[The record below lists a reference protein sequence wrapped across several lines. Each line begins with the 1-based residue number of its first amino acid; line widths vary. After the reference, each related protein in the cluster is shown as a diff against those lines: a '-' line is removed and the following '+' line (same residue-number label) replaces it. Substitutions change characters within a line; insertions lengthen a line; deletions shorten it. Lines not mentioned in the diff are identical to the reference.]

1 MFAKRFI
8 QRGGL
13 LLLFVSIHTALEAD
27 EFDQFLKPFFTKNCV
42 KCHGGEKVKGKVNLK
57 EIANVK
63 QFLANPELIKELIEV
78 IDAADM
84 PPEDEPQPKP
94 AERTHFLAS
103 LKTMLRTATDG
114 VAAKQNQI
122 RRLNRFQYNNSVR
135 DLFRLNRDVFAL
147 PEKLMTRQTIYLS
160 APKMPDHV
168 NVRSLTLHPDA
179 GLREVKAFPKDL
191 RASHGFDNQ
200 ANQLTL
206 SPLLLDAFLRLSV
219 SIVESPD
226 FNEDTVGIWSTF
238 FEKPALDADVPTEIN
253 KRIKAFLEQAFRG
266 PVERAVVDRYTAYA
280 LAKMKQELSFTDSMK
295 KVASAALSSP
305 MFLYRYS
312 IDGEKSKPYMIASN
326 LSFFLW
332 ASGPDDKLL
341 RLAASGELTKPEVL
355 DRTIDHMLADPKIER
370 FLDTFPVQWMQLE
383 NILAATPDPKKHRLF
398 MLDKDHPASLQMLC
412 EPLLLFD
419 AVFVEN
425 RPIAD
430 LINPDFS
437 YQSDFLR
444 DWYTADL
451 NAPKVDEKKI
461 LEQNIPIKTKL
472 KAAESMI
479 KLAQADLDIFVESIP
494 SIIEKKAE
502 QIDFTEGQ
510 AQWEAA
516 QQKAL
521 AESAAL
527 SPWYHIG
534 PFGAGNFDEAHA
546 KAFID
551 ETNVDLGNTY
561 GKLKWELAKNFVD
574 GKVHT
579 LNGGNSATY
588 LYRTIQSG
596 TAQEL
601 ELSIGTDD
609 SFKIWIN
616 DQLIT
621 DKKIIRGVAPDQD
634 KVRVSLVK
642 GGNKL
647 LFKIANGG
655 GGYGFYFKTQS
666 VPFPVSVVAAMQTDA
681 EERSHEQT
689 TTLAEYYR
697 SIAPELEPARKDVK
711 SKREILAKVLNQEKD
726 KLNKLP
732 KPRDPRKVQE
742 EMNRRYDD
750 EIRDRLRDETFRRV
764 AAKDPRYGG
773 VITSAAMLSM
783 TSGPRRTHPIARGA
797 WVIEV
802 IFNDPPPPPPND
814 IPPLNEDA
822 SDENL
827 TIREKFAVHRENPDC
842 AGCHS
847 RLDPLGFALENFDI
861 TGRWRDKYENGRTVD
876 ASGTLLRKYEFKD
889 IVRFKES
896 ITKEDRRFAKAFTA
910 HLMRFALSRE
920 LTPGDTL
927 SIDRIINKT
936 AEKNFRLRPLLKE
949 VLKSKSFLQGN

>member
-13 LLLFVSIHTALEAD
+13 LLLLGSIHTVPEAD

-57 EIANVK
+57 EITNDK

-84 PPEDEPQPKP
+84 PPEDEPRLTEAQR
-94 AERTHFLAS
+94 ANLLAS
-103 LKTMLRTATDG
+103 LKTELRAATAN
-114 VAAKQNQI
+114 AKGGHIPI
-122 RRLNRFQYNNSVR
+122 RRLNRFQYNNTVR
-135 DLFRLNRDVFAL
+135 DLFQLNRDVFPL
-147 PEKLMTRQTIYLS
+147 PEKLMTRQTIYLN
-160 APKMPDHV
+160 APKMPDRV
-168 NVRSLTLHPDA
+168 NVRSLTLNPAD

-226 FNEDTVGIWSTF
+226 FNENTVGVWNTF
-238 FEKPALDADVPTEIN
+238 FKPPAEGIDLSADTR
-253 KRIKAFLEQAFRG
+253 KRIAAFLKRAFRG
-266 PVERAVVDRYTAYA
+266 PVEAATVDRYTAYA
-280 LAKMKQELSFTDSMK
+280 LAKMKQELTFTESMK
-295 KVASAALSSP
+295 KVASGVLSSP
-305 MFLYRYS
+305 MFLYRYPAT
-312 IDGEKSKPYMIASN
+312 DAKAYTLASN

-332 ASGPDDKLL
+332 ASTPDSDLL
-341 RLAASGELTKPEVL
+341 RLAGNGDLVEPEVL
-355 DRTIDHMLADPKIER
+355 DKTIDRMLADPKIER
-370 FLDTFPVQWMQLE
+370 FLDTFPAQWMQLE

-398 MLDKDHPASLQMLC
+398 MLDKNHPASLQMLC

-419 AVFVEN
+419 AVFVED
-425 RPIAD
+425 RPIAEF
-430 LINPDFS
+430 IKPTFS
-437 YQSDFLR
+437 YQSNFLK
-444 DWYTADL
+444 DWYTTDL
-451 NAPKVDEKKI
+451 KAPKVDEKKI
-461 LEQNIPIKTKL
+461 IEENKPLEAKR
-472 KAAESMI
+472 KAAREVI
-479 KLAQADLDIFVESIP
+479 KLAQYDLDVFVESIP
-494 SIIEKKAE
+494 SIIEKKAD

-527 SPWYHIG
+527 SPWHHIG

-551 ETNVDLGNTY
+551 ETNVNLGKTY
-561 GKLKWELAKNFVD
+561 GKLKWEFAKNFVD
-574 GKVHT
+574 GKVHA

-596 TAQEL
+596 TAREL

-609 SFKIWIN
+609 SFKLWLN
-616 DQLIT
+616 GKLIT
-621 DKKIIRGVAPDQD
+621 DKKITRGVAPDQD

-642 GGNKL
+642 GQNKL

-666 VPFPVSVVAAMQTDA
+666 VPFPVPVVAAIQTDTA
-681 EERSHEQT
+681 ERSDEQT
-689 TTLAEYYR
+689 AALAEYYL
-697 SIAPELEPARKDVK
+697 SIAPELEPARKK
-711 SKREILAKVLNQEKD
+711 AASKREILAKVLNQEKD

-750 EIRDRLRDETFRRV
+750 EIRGRLRDETFRRV

-814 IPPLNEDA
+814 VPPLNEDA

-827 TIREKFAVHRENPDC
+827 TIREKFAEHRENPDC

-876 ASGTLLRKYEFKD
+876 VSGTLLRKYEFKD

-896 ITKEDRRFAKAFTA
+896 IAKEDRRFAKAFTA

-927 SIDRIINKT
+927 TIDRIINKT
-936 AEKNFRLRPLLKE
+936 ANKNFRLRSLLKE
-949 VLKSKSFLQGN
+949 VIRSKSFLQKS

>member
-13 LLLFVSIHTALEAD
+13 LLLLGSIHTVPEAD

-57 EIANVK
+57 EIANDK

-84 PPEDEPQPKP
+84 PPEEEPRLTEAQR
-94 AERTHFLAS
+94 ANLLAS
-103 LKTMLRTATDG
+103 LKTELRAATAN
-114 VAAKQNQI
+114 AKGGHIPI
-122 RRLNRFQYNNSVR
+122 RRLNRFQYNNTVR
-135 DLFRLNRDVFAL
+135 DLFQLNRDVFPL
-147 PEKLMTRQTIYLS
+147 PEKLMTRQTIYLN
-160 APKMPDHV
+160 APKMPDRV
-168 NVRSLTLHPDA
+168 NVRSLTLNPAD

-226 FNEDTVGIWSTF
+226 FNENTVGVWNTF
-238 FEKPALDADVPTEIN
+238 FKPPAEGIDLSADTR
-253 KRIKAFLEQAFRG
+253 KRIAAFLKRAFRG
-266 PVERAVVDRYTAYA
+266 PVEAATVDRYTAYA
-280 LAKMKQELSFTDSMK
+280 LAKMKQELTFTESMK
-295 KVASAALSSP
+295 KVASGVLSSP
-305 MFLYRYS
+305 MFLYRYPAT
-312 IDGEKSKPYMIASN
+312 DAKAYTLASN

-332 ASGPDDKLL
+332 ASTPDSDLL
-341 RLAASGELTKPEVL
+341 RLAGNGDLVEPEVL
-355 DRTIDHMLADPKIER
+355 DKTIDRMLADPKIER
-370 FLDTFPVQWMQLE
+370 FLDTFPAQWMQLE

-398 MLDKDHPASLQMLC
+398 MLDKNHPASLQMLC

-419 AVFVEN
+419 AVFVED
-425 RPIAD
+425 RPIAEF
-430 LINPDFS
+430 IKPTFS
-437 YQSDFLR
+437 YQSDFLK
-444 DWYTADL
+444 DWYTTDL
-451 NAPKVDEKKI
+451 KAPKVDEKKI
-461 LEQNIPIKTKL
+461 IEENKPLEAKR
-472 KAAESMI
+472 KAAREVI
-479 KLAQADLDIFVESIP
+479 KLAQYDLDVFVESIP
-494 SIIEKKAE
+494 SIIEKKAD

-527 SPWYHIG
+527 SPWHHIG

-551 ETNVDLGNTY
+551 ETNVNLGKTY
-561 GKLKWELAKNFVD
+561 GKLKWEFAKNFVD
-574 GKVHT
+574 GKVHA

-596 TAQEL
+596 TAREL

-609 SFKIWIN
+609 SFKLWLN
-616 DQLIT
+616 GKLIT
-621 DKKIIRGVAPDQD
+621 DKKITRGVAPDQD

-642 GGNKL
+642 GQNKL

-666 VPFPVSVVAAMQTDA
+666 VPFPVPVVAAIQTDTA
-681 EERSHEQT
+681 ERSDEQT
-689 TTLAEYYR
+689 AALAEYYL
-697 SIAPELEPARKDVK
+697 SIAPELEPARKK
-711 SKREILAKVLNQEKD
+711 AASKREILAKVLNQEKD

-750 EIRDRLRDETFRRV
+750 EIRGRLRDETFRRV

-814 IPPLNEDA
+814 VPPLNEDA

-827 TIREKFAVHRENPDC
+827 TIREKFAEHRENPDC

-876 ASGTLLRKYEFKD
+876 VSGTLLRKYEFKD

-896 ITKEDRRFAKAFTA
+896 IAKEDRRFAKAFTA

-927 SIDRIINKT
+927 TIDRIINKT
-936 AEKNFRLRPLLKE
+936 ANKNFRLRSLLKE
-949 VLKSKSFLQGN
+949 VIRSKSFLQKS

>member
-13 LLLFVSIHTALEAD
+13 LLLLGSIHTVPEAD

-57 EIANVK
+57 EIANDK

-84 PPEDEPQPKP
+84 PPEDEPRLTEAQR
-94 AERTHFLAS
+94 ANLLAS
-103 LKTMLRTATDG
+103 LKTELRAATAN
-114 VAAKQNQI
+114 AKGGHIPI
-122 RRLNRFQYNNSVR
+122 RRLNRFQYNNTVR
-135 DLFRLNRDVFAL
+135 DLFQLNRDVFPL
-147 PEKLMTRQTIYLS
+147 PEKLMTRQTIYLN
-160 APKMPDHV
+160 APKMPDRV
-168 NVRSLTLHPDA
+168 NVRSLTLNPAD

-226 FNEDTVGIWSTF
+226 FNENTVGVWNTF
-238 FEKPALDADVPTEIN
+238 FKPPAEGIDLSADTR
-253 KRIKAFLEQAFRG
+253 KRIAAFLKRAFRG
-266 PVERAVVDRYTAYA
+266 PVEAATVDRYTAYA
-280 LAKMKQELSFTDSMK
+280 LAKMKQELTFTESMK
-295 KVASAALSSP
+295 KVASGVLSSP
-305 MFLYRYS
+305 MFLYRYPAT
-312 IDGEKSKPYMIASN
+312 DAKAYTLASN

-332 ASGPDDKLL
+332 ASTPDSDLL
-341 RLAASGELTKPEVL
+341 RLAGNGDLVEPEVL
-355 DRTIDHMLADPKIER
+355 DKTIDRMLADPKIER
-370 FLDTFPVQWMQLE
+370 FLDTFPAQWMQLE

-398 MLDKDHPASLQMLC
+398 MLDKNHPASLQMLC

-419 AVFVEN
+419 AVFVED
-425 RPIAD
+425 RPIAEF
-430 LINPDFS
+430 IKPTFS
-437 YQSDFLR
+437 YQSDFLK
-444 DWYTADL
+444 DWYTTDL
-451 NAPKVDEKKI
+451 KAPKVDEKKI
-461 LEQNIPIKTKL
+461 IEENKPLEAKR
-472 KAAESMI
+472 KAAREVI
-479 KLAQADLDIFVESIP
+479 KLAQYDLDVFVESIP
-494 SIIEKKAE
+494 SIIEKKAD

-527 SPWYHIG
+527 SPWHHIG

-551 ETNVDLGNTY
+551 ETNVNLGKTY
-561 GKLKWELAKNFVD
+561 GKLKWEFAKNFVD
-574 GKVHT
+574 GKVHA

-596 TAQEL
+596 TAREL

-609 SFKIWIN
+609 SFKLWLN
-616 DQLIT
+616 GKLIT
-621 DKKIIRGVAPDQD
+621 DKKITRGVAPDQD

-642 GGNKL
+642 GQNKL

-666 VPFPVSVVAAMQTDA
+666 VPFPVPVVAAIQTDA
-681 EERSHEQT
+681 AERSDEQT
-689 TTLAEYYR
+689 AALAEYYL
-697 SIAPELEPARKDVK
+697 SIAPELEPARKK
-711 SKREILAKVLNQEKD
+711 AASKREILAKVLNQEKD

-750 EIRDRLRDETFRRV
+750 EIRGRLRDETFRRV

-814 IPPLNEDA
+814 VPPLNEDA

-827 TIREKFAVHRENPDC
+827 TIREKFAEHRENPDC

-876 ASGTLLRKYEFKD
+876 VSGTLLRKYEFKD

-896 ITKEDRRFAKAFTA
+896 IAKEDRRFAKAFTA

-927 SIDRIINKT
+927 TIDRIINKT
-936 AEKNFRLRPLLKE
+936 ANKNFRLRSLIKE
-949 VLKSKSFLQGN
+949 VIRSKSFLQKS

>member
-13 LLLFVSIHTALEAD
+13 LLLLGSIHTVPEAD

-57 EIANVK
+57 EIANDK

-84 PPEDEPQPKP
+84 PPEDEPRLTEAQR
-94 AERTHFLAS
+94 ANLLAS
-103 LKTMLRTATDG
+103 LKTELRAATAN
-114 VAAKQNQI
+114 AKGGHIPI
-122 RRLNRFQYNNSVR
+122 RRLNRFQYNNTVR
-135 DLFRLNRDVFAL
+135 DLFQLNRDVFPL
-147 PEKLMTRQTIYLS
+147 PEKLMTRQTIYLN
-160 APKMPDHV
+160 APKMPDRV
-168 NVRSLTLHPDA
+168 NVRSLTLNPAD

-226 FNEDTVGIWSTF
+226 FNENTVGVWNTF
-238 FEKPALDADVPTEIN
+238 FKPPAEGIDLSADTR
-253 KRIKAFLEQAFRG
+253 KRIAAFLKRAFRG
-266 PVERAVVDRYTAYA
+266 PVEAATVDRYTAYA
-280 LAKMKQELSFTDSMK
+280 LAKMKQELTFTESMK
-295 KVASAALSSP
+295 KVASGVLSSP
-305 MFLYRYS
+305 MFLYRYPAT
-312 IDGEKSKPYMIASN
+312 DAKAYTLASN

-332 ASGPDDKLL
+332 ASTPDSDLL
-341 RLAASGELTKPEVL
+341 RLAGNGDLVEPEVL
-355 DRTIDHMLADPKIER
+355 DKTIDRMLADPKIER
-370 FLDTFPVQWMQLE
+370 FLDTFPAQWMQLE

-398 MLDKDHPASLQMLC
+398 MLDKNHPASLQMLC

-419 AVFVEN
+419 AVFVED
-425 RPIAD
+425 RPIAEF
-430 LINPDFS
+430 IKPTFS
-437 YQSDFLR
+437 YQSDFLK
-444 DWYTADL
+444 DWYTTDL
-451 NAPKVDEKKI
+451 KAPKVDEKKI
-461 LEQNIPIKTKL
+461 IEENKPLEAKR
-472 KAAESMI
+472 KAAREVI
-479 KLAQADLDIFVESIP
+479 KLAQYDLDVFVESIP
-494 SIIEKKAE
+494 SIIEKKAD

-527 SPWYHIG
+527 SPWHHIG

-551 ETNVDLGNTY
+551 ETNVNLGKTY
-561 GKLKWELAKNFVD
+561 GKLKWEFAKNFVD
-574 GKVHT
+574 GKVHA

-596 TAQEL
+596 TAREL

-609 SFKIWIN
+609 SFKLWLN
-616 DQLIT
+616 GKLIT
-621 DKKIIRGVAPDQD
+621 DKKITRGVAPDQD

-642 GGNKL
+642 GQNKL

-666 VPFPVSVVAAMQTDA
+666 VPFPVPVVAAIQTDA
-681 EERSHEQT
+681 AERSDEQT
-689 TTLAEYYR
+689 AALAEYYL
-697 SIAPELEPARKDVK
+697 SIAPELEPARKK
-711 SKREILAKVLNQEKD
+711 AASKREILAKVLNQEKD

-750 EIRDRLRDETFRRV
+750 EIRGRLRDETFRRV

-814 IPPLNEDA
+814 VPPLNEDA

-827 TIREKFAVHRENPDC
+827 TIREKFAEHRENPDC

-876 ASGTLLRKYEFKD
+876 VSGTLLRKYEFKD

-896 ITKEDRRFAKAFTA
+896 IAKEDRRFAKAFTA

-927 SIDRIINKT
+927 TIDRIINKT
-936 AEKNFRLRPLLKE
+936 ANKNFRLRSLLKE
-949 VLKSKSFLQGN
+949 VIRSKSFLQKS

>member
-1 MFAKRFI
+1 M
-8 QRGGL
+8 L
-13 LLLFVSIHTALEAD
+13 VSIHTVPEAD

-84 PPEDEPQPKP
+84 PPEDEPRLTEAQR
-94 AERTHFLAS
+94 ANLLAT
-103 LKTMLRTATDG
+103 LKTELRAATAT
-114 VAAKQNQI
+114 AKGGHIPI
-122 RRLNRFQYNNSVR
+122 RRLNRFQYNNAVR
-135 DLFRLNRDVFAL
+135 DLFQLNRDVFPL
-147 PEKLMTRQTIYLS
+147 PEKLMTRQTIYLNS
-160 APKMPDHV
+160 PKMPDRV
-168 NVRSLTLHPDA
+168 NVRSLTLNPAD

-226 FNEDTVGIWSTF
+226 FNENTVGVWNTLF
-238 FEKPALDADVPTEIN
+238 KPPAEGIDLSVDTR
-253 KRIKAFLEQAFRG
+253 KRIAAFLKRAFRG
-266 PVERAVVDRYTAYA
+266 PVEAATVDRYTAYA
-280 LAKMKQELSFTDSMK
+280 LAKMKQELSFTESMK
-295 KVASAALSSP
+295 KVASGVLSSP
-305 MFLYRYS
+305 MFLYRYPAT
-312 IDGEKSKPYMIASN
+312 DAKAYTLASN

-355 DRTIDHMLADPKIER
+355 DKTIDHMLADPKIER

-398 MLDKDHPASLQMLC
+398 MLDKNHPASLQMLC

-425 RPIAD
+425 RPVAD

-437 YQSDFLR
+437 YQSDFLK
-444 DWYTADL
+444 DWYTTDL
-451 NAPKVDEKKI
+451 KAPKVDEKKI
-461 LEQNIPIKTKL
+461 LEQNIPIKINR
-472 KAAESMI
+472 KAAEFMI
-479 KLAQADLDIFVESIP
+479 KLAQYDLDVFVESIP
-494 SIIEKKAE
+494 SIIEKKAD

-551 ETNVDLGNTY
+551 ETNVDLAKTY

-596 TAQEL
+596 TAREL

-621 DKKIIRGVAPDQD
+621 DKKITRGVAPDQD
-634 KVRVSLVK
+634 KVRVSLAK

-666 VPFPVSVVAAMQTDA
+666 VPFPVPVVAAMQTDA
-681 EERSHEQT
+681 AERSHEQT
-689 TTLAEYYR
+689 AALAEYYL
-697 SIAPELEPARKDVK
+697 SIAPELEPARKK
-711 SKREILAKVLNQEKD
+711 AASKREILAKVLNQEKD

-750 EIRDRLRDETFRRV
+750 EIRGRLRDETFRRV

-814 IPPLNEDA
+814 VPPLNEDA

-827 TIREKFAVHRENPDC
+827 TIREKFAKHRENPDC

-876 ASGTLLRKYEFKD
+876 VSGTLLRKYEFKD

-936 AEKNFRLRPLLKE
+936 ANKNFRLRSLLKE
-949 VLKSKSFLQGN
+949 VIRSKSFLQKS

>member
-13 LLLFVSIHTALEAD
+13 LLLFVSIHTVPEAD

-57 EIANVK
+57 EIANDK

-84 PPEDEPQPKP
+84 PPEDEPRLTEAQR
-94 AERTHFLAS
+94 ANLLAT
-103 LKTMLRTATDG
+103 LKTELRAATAT
-114 VAAKQNQI
+114 AKGGHIPI
-122 RRLNRFQYNNSVR
+122 RRLNRFQYNNAVR
-135 DLFRLNRDVFAL
+135 DLFQLNRDVFPL
-147 PEKLMTRQTIYLS
+147 PEKLMTRQTIYLN
-160 APKMPDHV
+160 APKMPDRV
-168 NVRSLTLHPDA
+168 NVRSLTLNPAD

-226 FNEDTVGIWSTF
+226 FNENTVGVWNTLF
-238 FEKPALDADVPTEIN
+238 KPPAEGIDLSVDTR
-253 KRIKAFLEQAFRG
+253 KRIAAFLKRAFRG
-266 PVERAVVDRYTAYA
+266 PVEAATVDRYTAYA
-280 LAKMKQELSFTDSMK
+280 LAKMKQELSFTESMK
-295 KVASAALSSP
+295 KVASGVLSSP
-305 MFLYRYS
+305 MFLYRYPAT
-312 IDGEKSKPYMIASN
+312 DAKAYTLASN

-355 DRTIDHMLADPKIER
+355 DKTIDHMLADPKIER

-425 RPIAD
+425 RPVAD

-437 YQSDFLR
+437 YQSDFLK

-451 NAPKVDEKKI
+451 KAPKVDEKKI
-461 LEQNIPIKTKL
+461 LEQNIPIKINR
-472 KAAESMI
+472 KAAEFMI
-479 KLAQADLDIFVESIP
+479 KLAQSDLDVFVESIP
-494 SIIEKKAE
+494 SIIEKKAD

-551 ETNVDLGNTY
+551 ETNVDLAKTY

-596 TAQEL
+596 TAREL

-621 DKKIIRGVAPDQD
+621 DKKITRGVAPDQD

-666 VPFPVSVVAAMQTDA
+666 VPFPVPVVAAMQTDA
-681 EERSHEQT
+681 AERSHEQT
-689 TTLAEYYR
+689 AALAEYYL
-697 SIAPELEPARKDVK
+697 SIAPELEPARKK
-711 SKREILAKVLNQEKD
+711 AASKREILAKVLNQEKD

-750 EIRDRLRDETFRRV
+750 EIRGRLRDETFRRV

-783 TSGPRRTHPIARGA
+783 TSGPRRTLPIARGA
-797 WVIEV
+797 WIIEV

-814 IPPLNEDA
+814 VPPLNEDA

-827 TIREKFAVHRENPDC
+827 TIREKFAKHRENPDC

-847 RLDPLGFALENFDI
+847 RLDPLGFAMENFDI
-861 TGRWRDKYENGRTVD
+861 TGRWRDKYENGRSVD

-927 SIDRIINKT
+927 TIDRIINKT
-936 AEKNFRLRPLLKE
+936 AKKNFRLRSLLKE
-949 VLKSKSFLQGN
+949 VIRSKSFLQKS

>member
-13 LLLFVSIHTALEAD
+13 LLLFVSIHTVPEAD

-57 EIANVK
+57 EIANVE

-84 PPEDEPQPKP
+84 PPEDEPRLTEAQR
-94 AERTHFLAS
+94 ANLLAS
-103 LKTMLRTATDG
+103 LKSELRAATAN
-114 VAAKQNQI
+114 AKGGHIPI
-122 RRLNRFQYNNSVR
+122 RRLNRFQYNNAVR
-135 DLFRLNRDVFAL
+135 DLFQLNRDVFLL
-147 PEKLMTRQTIYLS
+147 PEKLMTRQTIYLN
-160 APKMPDHV
+160 APKMPDRV
-168 NVRSLTLHPDA
+168 NVRSLTLNPAD

-226 FNEDTVGIWSTF
+226 FNENTVGVWNTLF
-238 FEKPALDADVPTEIN
+238 KPPAEGIDLSVDTR
-253 KRIKAFLEQAFRG
+253 KRIAAFLKRAFRG
-266 PVERAVVDRYTAYA
+266 PVEAATVDRYTAYA
-280 LAKMKQELSFTDSMK
+280 LAKMKQELSFTESMK
-295 KVASAALSSP
+295 KVASGVLSSP
-305 MFLYRYS
+305 MFLYRYPAT
-312 IDGEKSKPYMIASN
+312 DAKAYTLASN

-332 ASGPDDKLL
+332 ASTPDTDLL
-341 RLAASGELTKPEVL
+341 RLAGNGDLVEPEVL
-355 DRTIDHMLADPKIER
+355 DKTIDRMLADPKIER
-370 FLDTFPVQWMQLE
+370 FLDTFPAQWMQLE

-398 MLDKDHPASLQMLC
+398 MLDKNHPASLQMLC

-419 AVFVEN
+419 AVFVED
-425 RPIAD
+425 RPIAE
-430 LINPDFS
+430 LIKPAFS
-437 YQSDFLR
+437 YQSDFLK
-444 DWYTADL
+444 DWYTTDL
-451 NAPKVDEKKI
+451 KAPKVDEKKI
-461 LEQNIPIKTKL
+461 LEQNIPIKINR
-472 KAAESMI
+472 KAAEFMI
-479 KLAQADLDIFVESIP
+479 KLAQYDLDVFVESIP
-494 SIIEKKAE
+494 SIIEKKAD

-510 AQWEAA
+510 AQWETA

-527 SPWYHIG
+527 SLWHRIG

-551 ETNVDLGNTY
+551 ETDVDLGKTY
-561 GKLKWELAKNFVD
+561 GKLKWELAENFVD
-574 GKVHT
+574 GKVHN
-579 LNGGNSATY
+579 LSGGNSATY

-596 TAQEL
+596 AAREL
-601 ELSIGTDD
+601 ELSLGTDD
-609 SFKIWIN
+609 SFKLWLN
-616 DQLIT
+616 GKLIT
-621 DKKIIRGVAPDQD
+621 DKKITRGVAPDQD

-642 GGNKL
+642 GQNKL

-666 VPFPVSVVAAMQTDA
+666 VPFPVPVVAAMQTDA
-681 EERSHEQT
+681 AERSHEQT
-689 TTLAEYYR
+689 AALAEYYL
-697 SIAPELEPARKDVK
+697 SIAPELEPARKK
-711 SKREILAKVLNQEKD
+711 AASKREILAKVLNQEKD

-750 EIRDRLRDETFRRV
+750 EIRGRLRDETFRRV

-814 IPPLNEDA
+814 VPPLNEDA

-827 TIREKFAVHRENPDC
+827 TIREKFAKHRENPDC

-876 ASGTLLRKYEFKD
+876 VSGTLLRKYEFKD

-896 ITKEDRRFAKAFTA
+896 IAKEDRRFAKAFTA

-927 SIDRIINKT
+927 TIDRIINKT
-936 AEKNFRLRPLLKE
+936 ANKNFRLRSLLKE
-949 VLKSKSFLQGN
+949 VIRSKSFLQKS

>member
-1 MFAKRFI
+1 M
-8 QRGGL
+8 
-13 LLLFVSIHTALEAD
+13 
-27 EFDQFLKPFFTKNCV
+27 
-42 KCHGGEKVKGKVNLK
+42 
-57 EIANVK
+57 
-63 QFLANPELIKELIEV
+63 IEV

-84 PPEDEPQPKP
+84 PPEDEPRLTEAQR
-94 AERTHFLAS
+94 ANLLAS
-103 LKTMLRTATDG
+103 LKTELRAATAN
-114 VAAKQNQI
+114 AKGGHIPI
-122 RRLNRFQYNNSVR
+122 RRLNRFQYNNTVR
-135 DLFRLNRDVFAL
+135 DLFQLNRDVFPL
-147 PEKLMTRQTIYLS
+147 PEKLMTRQTIYLN
-160 APKMPDHV
+160 APKMPDRV
-168 NVRSLTLHPDA
+168 NVRSLTLNPAD

-226 FNEDTVGIWSTF
+226 FNENTVGVWNTF
-238 FEKPALDADVPTEIN
+238 FKPPAEGIDLSADTR
-253 KRIKAFLEQAFRG
+253 KRIAAFLKRAFRG
-266 PVERAVVDRYTAYA
+266 PVEAATVDRYTAYA
-280 LAKMKQELSFTDSMK
+280 LAKMKQELTFTESMK
-295 KVASAALSSP
+295 KVASGVLSSP
-305 MFLYRYS
+305 MFLYRYPAT
-312 IDGEKSKPYMIASN
+312 DAKAYTLASN

-332 ASGPDDKLL
+332 ASTPDSDLL
-341 RLAASGELTKPEVL
+341 RLAGNGDLVEPEVL
-355 DRTIDHMLADPKIER
+355 DKTIDRMLADPKIER
-370 FLDTFPVQWMQLE
+370 FLDTFPAQWMQLE

-398 MLDKDHPASLQMLC
+398 MLDKNHPASLQMLC

-419 AVFVEN
+419 AVFVED
-425 RPIAD
+425 RPIAGF
-430 LINPDFS
+430 IKPTFS
-437 YQSDFLR
+437 YQSDFLK
-444 DWYTADL
+444 DWYTTDL
-451 NAPKVDEKKI
+451 KAPKVDEKKI
-461 LEQNIPIKTKL
+461 IEENKPLEAKR
-472 KAAESMI
+472 KAAREVI
-479 KLAQADLDIFVESIP
+479 KLAQYDLDVFVESIP
-494 SIIEKKAE
+494 SIIEKKAD

-527 SPWYHIG
+527 SPWHHIG

-551 ETNVDLGNTY
+551 ETNVNLGKTY
-561 GKLKWELAKNFVD
+561 GKLKWEFAKNFVD
-574 GKVHT
+574 GKVHA

-596 TAQEL
+596 TAREL

-609 SFKIWIN
+609 SFKLWLN
-616 DQLIT
+616 GKLIT
-621 DKKIIRGVAPDQD
+621 DKKITRGVAPDQD

-642 GGNKL
+642 GQNKL

-666 VPFPVSVVAAMQTDA
+666 VPFPVPVVAAIQTDA
-681 EERSHEQT
+681 AERSDEQT
-689 TTLAEYYR
+689 AALAEYYL
-697 SIAPELEPARKDVK
+697 SIAPELEPARKK
-711 SKREILAKVLNQEKD
+711 TASKREILAKVLNQEKD

-750 EIRDRLRDETFRRV
+750 EIRGRLRDETFRRV

-814 IPPLNEDA
+814 VPPLNEDA

-827 TIREKFAVHRENPDC
+827 TIREKFAEHRENPDC

-876 ASGTLLRKYEFKD
+876 VSGTLLRKYEFKD

-896 ITKEDRRFAKAFTA
+896 IAKEDRRFAKAFTA

-927 SIDRIINKT
+927 TIDRIINKT
-936 AEKNFRLRPLLKE
+936 ANKNFRLRSLLKE
-949 VLKSKSFLQGN
+949 VIRSKSFLQKS

>member
-8 QRGGL
+8 QQGGL
-13 LLLFVSIHTALEAD
+13 LLLFVSIHTVPKAD

-57 EIANVK
+57 EIANDK

-84 PPEDEPQPKP
+84 PPEDEPRLTEAQR
-94 AERTHFLAS
+94 ANLLAT
-103 LKTMLRTATDG
+103 LKTELRAATATSKG
-114 VAAKQNQI
+114 GHIPI
-122 RRLNRFQYNNSVR
+122 RRLNRFQYNNAVR
-135 DLFRLNRDVFAL
+135 DLFQLNRDVFLL

-160 APKMPDHV
+160 APKMPDRV
-168 NVRSLTLHPDA
+168 NVRSLTLNPAD

-200 ANQLTL
+200 ADQLTL

-226 FNEDTVGIWSTF
+226 FNENTVGVWNTLF
-238 FEKPALDADVPTEIN
+238 KPPAEGIDLSADTR
-253 KRIKAFLEQAFRG
+253 KRIAAFLKRAFRG
-266 PVERAVVDRYTAYA
+266 PVEAATVDRYTAYA
-280 LAKMKQELSFTDSMK
+280 LAKMKQELSFTESMK
-295 KVASAALSSP
+295 KVASGVLSSP
-305 MFLYRYS
+305 MFLYRYPAT
-312 IDGEKSKPYMIASN
+312 DAKAYTLASN

-332 ASGPDDKLL
+332 ASTPDTDLL
-341 RLAASGELTKPEVL
+341 RLAGNGDLVEPEVL
-355 DRTIDHMLADPKIER
+355 DKTIDRMLADPKIER

-398 MLDKDHPASLQMLC
+398 MLDKNHPASLQMLC

-419 AVFVEN
+419 AVFVED
-425 RPIAD
+425 RPIAE
-430 LINPDFS
+430 LIKPAFS
-437 YQSDFLR
+437 YQSDFLK
-444 DWYTADL
+444 DWYTTDL
-451 NAPKVDEKKI
+451 KAPKVDEKKI
-461 LEQNIPIKTKL
+461 IEENKPLEAKR
-472 KAAESMI
+472 KAAREVI
-479 KLAQADLDIFVESIP
+479 KSAQTDLDVFVESIP
-494 SIIEKKAE
+494 SIIEKKAD

-551 ETNVDLGNTY
+551 ETNVDLAKTY

-596 TAQEL
+596 TAREL

-621 DKKIIRGVAPDQD
+621 DKKITRGVAPDQD

-666 VPFPVSVVAAMQTDA
+666 VPFPVPVVAAMQTDA
-681 EERSHEQT
+681 AERSHEQT
-689 TTLAEYYR
+689 AALAEYYL
-697 SIAPELEPARKDVK
+697 SIAPELEPARKK
-711 SKREILAKVLNQEKD
+711 AASKREILAKVLNQEKD

-750 EIRDRLRDETFRRV
+750 EIRGRLRDETFRRV

-814 IPPLNEDA
+814 VPPLNEDA

-827 TIREKFAVHRENPDC
+827 TIREKFAKHRENPDC

-876 ASGTLLRKYEFKD
+876 VSGTLLRKYEFKD

-927 SIDRIINKT
+927 TIDRIINKT
-936 AEKNFRLRPLLKE
+936 ANKNFRLRSLLKE
-949 VLKSKSFLQGN
+949 VIRSKSFLQKS

>member
-1 MFAKRFI
+1 M
-8 QRGGL
+8 
-13 LLLFVSIHTALEAD
+13 
-27 EFDQFLKPFFTKNCV
+27 
-42 KCHGGEKVKGKVNLK
+42 
-57 EIANVK
+57 
-63 QFLANPELIKELIEV
+63 IEV

-84 PPEDEPQPKP
+84 PPEDEPRLTEAQR
-94 AERTHFLAS
+94 ANLLAS
-103 LKTMLRTATDG
+103 LKTELRAATAN
-114 VAAKQNQI
+114 AKGGHIPI
-122 RRLNRFQYNNSVR
+122 RRLNRFQYNNTVR
-135 DLFRLNRDVFAL
+135 DLFQLNRDVFPL
-147 PEKLMTRQTIYLS
+147 PEKLMTRQTIYLN
-160 APKMPDHV
+160 APKMPDRV
-168 NVRSLTLHPDA
+168 NVRSLTLNPAD

-226 FNEDTVGIWSTF
+226 FNENTVGVWNTF
-238 FEKPALDADVPTEIN
+238 FKPPAEGIDLSADTR
-253 KRIKAFLEQAFRG
+253 KRIAAFLKRAFRG
-266 PVERAVVDRYTAYA
+266 PVEGATVDRYTAYA
-280 LAKMKQELSFTDSMK
+280 LAKMKQELTFTESMK
-295 KVASAALSSP
+295 KVASGVLSSP
-305 MFLYRYS
+305 MFLYRYPAT
-312 IDGEKSKPYMIASN
+312 DAKAYTLASN

-332 ASGPDDKLL
+332 ASTPDSDLL
-341 RLAASGELTKPEVL
+341 RLAGNGDLVEPEVL
-355 DRTIDHMLADPKIER
+355 DKTIDRMLADPKIER
-370 FLDTFPVQWMQLE
+370 FLDTFPAQWMQLE

-398 MLDKDHPASLQMLC
+398 MLDKNHPASLQMLC

-419 AVFVEN
+419 AVFVED
-425 RPIAD
+425 RPIAEF
-430 LINPDFS
+430 IKPTFS
-437 YQSDFLR
+437 YQSDFLK
-444 DWYTADL
+444 DWYTTDL
-451 NAPKVDEKKI
+451 KAPKVDEKKI
-461 LEQNIPIKTKL
+461 IEENKPLEAKR
-472 KAAESMI
+472 KAAREVI
-479 KLAQADLDIFVESIP
+479 KLAQYDLDVFVESIP
-494 SIIEKKAE
+494 SIIEKKAD

-527 SPWYHIG
+527 SPWHHIG

-551 ETNVDLGNTY
+551 ETNVNLGKTY
-561 GKLKWELAKNFVD
+561 GKLKWEFAKNFVD
-574 GKVHT
+574 GKVHA

-596 TAQEL
+596 TAREL

-609 SFKIWIN
+609 SFKLWLN
-616 DQLIT
+616 GKLIT
-621 DKKIIRGVAPDQD
+621 DKKITRGVAPDQD

-642 GGNKL
+642 GQNKL

-666 VPFPVSVVAAMQTDA
+666 VPFPVPVVAAIQTDTA
-681 EERSHEQT
+681 ERSDEQT
-689 TTLAEYYR
+689 AALAEYYL
-697 SIAPELEPARKDVK
+697 SIAPELEPARKK
-711 SKREILAKVLNQEKD
+711 AASKREILAKVLNQEKD

-750 EIRDRLRDETFRRV
+750 EIRGRLRDETFRRV

-814 IPPLNEDA
+814 VPPLNEDA

-827 TIREKFAVHRENPDC
+827 TIREKFAEHRENPDC

-876 ASGTLLRKYEFKD
+876 VSGTLLRKYEFKD

-896 ITKEDRRFAKAFTA
+896 IAKEDRRFAKAFTA

-927 SIDRIINKT
+927 TIDRIINKT
-936 AEKNFRLRPLLKE
+936 ANKNFRLRSLIKE
-949 VLKSKSFLQGN
+949 VIRSKSFLQKS

>member
-13 LLLFVSIHTALEAD
+13 LLLLGSIHTVPEAD

-57 EIANVK
+57 EIANDK

-84 PPEDEPQPKP
+84 PPEDEPRLTEAQR
-94 AERTHFLAS
+94 ANLLAS
-103 LKTMLRTATDG
+103 LKTELRAATAN
-114 VAAKQNQI
+114 AKGGHIPI
-122 RRLNRFQYNNSVR
+122 RRLNRFQYNNTVR
-135 DLFRLNRDVFAL
+135 DLFQLNRDVFPL
-147 PEKLMTRQTIYLS
+147 PEKLMTRQTIYLN
-160 APKMPDHV
+160 APKMPDRV
-168 NVRSLTLHPDA
+168 NVRSLTLNPAD

-226 FNEDTVGIWSTF
+226 FNENTVGVWNTF
-238 FEKPALDADVPTEIN
+238 FKPPAEGIDLSADTR
-253 KRIKAFLEQAFRG
+253 KRIAAFLKRAFRG
-266 PVERAVVDRYTAYA
+266 PVEGATVDRYTAYA
-280 LAKMKQELSFTDSMK
+280 LAKMKQELTFTESMK
-295 KVASAALSSP
+295 KVASGVLSSP
-305 MFLYRYS
+305 MFLYRYPAT
-312 IDGEKSKPYMIASN
+312 DAKAYTLASN

-332 ASGPDDKLL
+332 ASTPDSDLL
-341 RLAASGELTKPEVL
+341 RLAGNGDLVEPEVL
-355 DRTIDHMLADPKIER
+355 DKTIDRMLADPKIER
-370 FLDTFPVQWMQLE
+370 FLDTFPAQWMQLE

-398 MLDKDHPASLQMLC
+398 MLDKNHPASLQMLC

-419 AVFVEN
+419 AVFVED
-425 RPIAD
+425 RPIAE
-430 LINPDFS
+430 LIKPTFS
-437 YQSDFLR
+437 YQSDFLK
-444 DWYTADL
+444 DWYTTDL
-451 NAPKVDEKKI
+451 KAPKVDEKKI
-461 LEQNIPIKTKL
+461 IEENKPLEAKR
-472 KAAESMI
+472 KAAREVI
-479 KLAQADLDIFVESIP
+479 KLAQYDLDVFVESIP
-494 SIIEKKAE
+494 SIIEKKAD

-527 SPWYHIG
+527 SPWHHIG

-551 ETNVDLGNTY
+551 ETNVNLGKTY
-561 GKLKWELAKNFVD
+561 GKLKWEFAKNFVD
-574 GKVHT
+574 GKVHA

-596 TAQEL
+596 TAREL

-609 SFKIWIN
+609 SFKLWLN
-616 DQLIT
+616 GKLIT
-621 DKKIIRGVAPDQD
+621 DKKITRGVAPDQD

-642 GGNKL
+642 GQNKL

-666 VPFPVSVVAAMQTDA
+666 VPFPVPVVAAIQTDA
-681 EERSHEQT
+681 AERSDEQT
-689 TTLAEYYR
+689 AALAEYYL
-697 SIAPELEPARKDVK
+697 SIAPELEPAQKK
-711 SKREILAKVLNQEKD
+711 AASKREILAKVLNQEKD

-750 EIRDRLRDETFRRV
+750 EIRGRLRDETFRRV

-814 IPPLNEDA
+814 VPPLNEDA

-827 TIREKFAVHRENPDC
+827 TIREKFAEHRENPDC

-876 ASGTLLRKYEFKD
+876 VSGTLLRKYEFKD

-896 ITKEDRRFAKAFTA
+896 IAKEDRRFAKAFTA

-927 SIDRIINKT
+927 TIDRIINKT
-936 AEKNFRLRPLLKE
+936 ANKNFRLRSLLKE
-949 VLKSKSFLQGN
+949 VIRSKSFLQKS

>member
-13 LLLFVSIHTALEAD
+13 LLLFVSIHTVPEAD

-57 EIANVK
+57 EIANDK

-84 PPEDEPQPKP
+84 PPEDEPRLTEAQR
-94 AERTHFLAS
+94 ANLLAT
-103 LKTMLRTATDG
+103 LKTELRAATAT
-114 VAAKQNQI
+114 AKGGHIPI
-122 RRLNRFQYNNSVR
+122 RRLNRFQYNNAVR
-135 DLFRLNRDVFAL
+135 DLFQLNRDVFPL
-147 PEKLMTRQTIYLS
+147 PEKLMTRQTIYLN
-160 APKMPDHV
+160 APKMPDRV
-168 NVRSLTLHPDA
+168 NVRSLTLNPAD

-226 FNEDTVGIWSTF
+226 FNENTVGVWNTLF
-238 FEKPALDADVPTEIN
+238 KPPAEGIDLSADTR
-253 KRIKAFLEQAFRG
+253 KRIAAFLKRAFRG
-266 PVERAVVDRYTAYA
+266 PVEAATVDRYTAYA
-280 LAKMKQELSFTDSMK
+280 LAKMKQELSFTESMK
-295 KVASAALSSP
+295 KVASGVLSSP
-305 MFLYRYS
+305 MFLYRYPAT
-312 IDGEKSKPYMIASN
+312 DAKAYTLASN

-355 DRTIDHMLADPKIER
+355 DKTIDHMLADPKIER

-425 RPIAD
+425 RPVAD

-437 YQSDFLR
+437 YQSDFLK

-451 NAPKVDEKKI
+451 KAPKVDEKKI
-461 LEQNIPIKTKL
+461 LEQNIPIKINR
-472 KAAESMI
+472 KAAEFMI
-479 KLAQADLDIFVESIP
+479 KLAQSDLDVFVESIP
-494 SIIEKKAE
+494 SIIEKKAD

-551 ETNVDLGNTY
+551 ETNVDLAKTY

-596 TAQEL
+596 TAREL

-621 DKKIIRGVAPDQD
+621 DKKITRGVAPDQD

-666 VPFPVSVVAAMQTDA
+666 VPFPVPVVAAMQTDA
-681 EERSHEQT
+681 AERSHEQT
-689 TTLAEYYR
+689 AALAEYYL
-697 SIAPELEPARKDVK
+697 SIAPELEPARKK
-711 SKREILAKVLNQEKD
+711 AASKREILAKVLNQEKD

-750 EIRDRLRDETFRRV
+750 EIRGRLRDETFRRV

-783 TSGPRRTHPIARGA
+783 TSGPRRTLPIARGA
-797 WVIEV
+797 WIIEV

-814 IPPLNEDA
+814 VPPLNEDA

-827 TIREKFAVHRENPDC
+827 TIREKFAKHRENPDC

-847 RLDPLGFALENFDI
+847 RLDPLGFAMENFDI
-861 TGRWRDKYENGRTVD
+861 TGRWRDKYENGRSVD

-927 SIDRIINKT
+927 TIDRIINKT
-936 AEKNFRLRPLLKE
+936 ANKNFRLRSLLKE
-949 VLKSKSFLQGN
+949 VIRSKSFLQKS

>member
-13 LLLFVSIHTALEAD
+13 LLLLGSIHTVPEAD

-57 EIANVK
+57 EIANDK

-84 PPEDEPQPKP
+84 PPEEEPRLTEAQR
-94 AERTHFLAS
+94 ANLLAS
-103 LKTMLRTATDG
+103 LKTELRAATAN
-114 VAAKQNQI
+114 AKGGHIPI
-122 RRLNRFQYNNSVR
+122 RRLNRFQYNNTVR
-135 DLFRLNRDVFAL
+135 DLFQLNRDVFPL
-147 PEKLMTRQTIYLS
+147 PEKLMTRQTIYLN
-160 APKMPDHV
+160 APKMPDRV
-168 NVRSLTLHPDA
+168 NVRSLTLNPAD

-226 FNEDTVGIWSTF
+226 FNENTVGVWNTF
-238 FEKPALDADVPTEIN
+238 FKPPAEGIDLSADTR
-253 KRIKAFLEQAFRG
+253 KRIAAFLKRAFRG
-266 PVERAVVDRYTAYA
+266 PVEAATVDRYTAYA
-280 LAKMKQELSFTDSMK
+280 LAKMKQELTFTESMK
-295 KVASAALSSP
+295 KVASGVLSSP
-305 MFLYRYS
+305 MFLYRYPAT
-312 IDGEKSKPYMIASN
+312 DAKAYTLASN

-332 ASGPDDKLL
+332 ASTPDSDLL
-341 RLAASGELTKPEVL
+341 RLAGNGDLVEPEVL
-355 DRTIDHMLADPKIER
+355 DKTIDRMLADPKIER
-370 FLDTFPVQWMQLE
+370 FLDTFPAQWMQLE

-398 MLDKDHPASLQMLC
+398 MLDKNHPASLQMLC

-419 AVFVEN
+419 AVFVED
-425 RPIAD
+425 RPIAEF
-430 LINPDFS
+430 IKPTFS
-437 YQSDFLR
+437 YQSDFLK
-444 DWYTADL
+444 DWYTTDL
-451 NAPKVDEKKI
+451 KAPKVDEKKI
-461 LEQNIPIKTKL
+461 IEENKPLEAKR
-472 KAAESMI
+472 KAAREVI
-479 KLAQADLDIFVESIP
+479 KLAQYDLDVFVESIP
-494 SIIEKKAE
+494 SIIEKKAD

-527 SPWYHIG
+527 SPWHHIG

-551 ETNVDLGNTY
+551 ETNVNLGKTY
-561 GKLKWELAKNFVD
+561 GKLKWEFAKNFVD
-574 GKVHT
+574 GKVHA

-596 TAQEL
+596 TAREL

-609 SFKIWIN
+609 SFKLWLN
-616 DQLIT
+616 GKLIT
-621 DKKIIRGVAPDQD
+621 DKKITRGVAPDQD

-642 GGNKL
+642 GQNKL

-666 VPFPVSVVAAMQTDA
+666 VPFPVPVVAAIQTDTA
-681 EERSHEQT
+681 ERSDEQT
-689 TTLAEYYR
+689 AALAEYYL
-697 SIAPELEPARKDVK
+697 SIAPELEPARKK
-711 SKREILAKVLNQEKD
+711 AASKREILAKVLNQEKD

-750 EIRDRLRDETFRRV
+750 EIRGRLRDETFRRV

-814 IPPLNEDA
+814 VPPLNEDA

-827 TIREKFAVHRENPDC
+827 TIREKFAEHRENPDC

-876 ASGTLLRKYEFKD
+876 VSGTLLRKYEFKD

-896 ITKEDRRFAKAFTA
+896 IAKEDRRFAKAFTA

-927 SIDRIINKT
+927 TIDRIINKT
-936 AEKNFRLRPLLKE
+936 ANKNFRLRSLIKE
-949 VLKSKSFLQGN
+949 VIRSKSFLQKS

>member
-8 QRGGL
+8 QQGGL
-13 LLLFVSIHTALEAD
+13 FLLFVSIHTAPEAD
-27 EFDQFLKPFFTKNCV
+27 EFDQFLKPFFTNNCV

-78 IDAADM
+78 IDGADM

-94 AERTHFLAS
+94 AERTRFLAS
-103 LKTMLRTATDG
+103 LKTMLLTATDG
-114 VAAKQNQI
+114 GVAKQNQI

-147 PEKLMTRQTIYLS
+147 PEKLMTRQTIYLN
-160 APKMPDHV
+160 APKLPDHV
-168 NVRSLTLHPDA
+168 NVRSRTLYPDA

-238 FEKPALDADVPTEIN
+238 FGRPAEDADVPTETS
-253 KRIKAFLEQAFRG
+253 KRIKAFLKQAFRG

-312 IDGEKSKPYMIASN
+312 INDDKSKPYVLASN

-332 ASGPDDKLL
+332 ASGPDEKLL
-341 RLAASGELTKPEVL
+341 RLADSGELTKPEVL
-355 DRTIDHMLADPKIER
+355 GKTIDHMLADPKIER

-430 LINPDFS
+430 LIKPDFS
-437 YQSDFLR
+437 YQSDFLK
-444 DWYTADL
+444 DWYTTDL

-461 LEQNIPIKTKL
+461 LEENKPIKIKR
-472 KAAESMI
+472 KAAESKI
-479 KLAQADLDIFVESIP
+479 KLAQSHLDIFVESIP
-494 SIIEKKAE
+494 SILEKKAE
-502 QIDFTEGQ
+502 HIDFAEGQ

-551 ETNVDLGNTY
+551 ETNIDLGKTY
-561 GKLKWELAKNFVD
+561 GKLKWELAKRFVD
-574 GKVHT
+574 GKVHN
-579 LNGGNSATY
+579 LSGGNSATY

-596 TAQEL
+596 TAREL
-601 ELSIGTDD
+601 ELSLGTDD

-621 DKKIIRGVAPDQD
+621 DKKITRGVAPDQD

-642 GGNKL
+642 GENTL

-666 VPFPVSVVAAMQTDA
+666 VPFPLPVVAAIQTDA
-681 EERSHEQT
+681 AERSHEQT
-689 TTLAEYYR
+689 AALAEYYR
-697 SIAPELEPARKDVK
+697 SIAPEFEPARKGVA
-711 SKREILAKVLNQEKD
+711 SKRESLAKVLNQEKD
-726 KLNKLP
+726 KLSKLP
-732 KPRDPRKVQE
+732 QQRDPRKVQE

-750 EIRDRLRDETFRRV
+750 EIRGRLRGETFKRV

-797 WVIEV
+797 WIIEV

-814 IPPLNEDA
+814 VPPLNEDA

-827 TIREKFAVHRENPDC
+827 TIREKFAKHRENPDC

-949 VLKSKSFLQGN
+949 VIRSKSFLQGS

>member
-1 MFAKRFI
+1 M
-8 QRGGL
+8 
-13 LLLFVSIHTALEAD
+13 
-27 EFDQFLKPFFTKNCV
+27 
-42 KCHGGEKVKGKVNLK
+42 
-57 EIANVK
+57 
-63 QFLANPELIKELIEV
+63 IEV

-84 PPEDEPQPKP
+84 PPEDEPRLTEAQR
-94 AERTHFLAS
+94 ANLLAS
-103 LKTMLRTATDG
+103 LKTELRAATAN
-114 VAAKQNQI
+114 AKGGHIPI
-122 RRLNRFQYNNSVR
+122 RRLNRFQYNNTVR
-135 DLFRLNRDVFAL
+135 DLFQLNRDVFPL
-147 PEKLMTRQTIYLS
+147 PEKLMTRQTIYLN
-160 APKMPDHV
+160 APKMPDRV
-168 NVRSLTLHPDA
+168 NVRSLTLNPAD

-226 FNEDTVGIWSTF
+226 FNENTVGVWNTF
-238 FEKPALDADVPTEIN
+238 FKPPAEGIDLSADTR
-253 KRIKAFLEQAFRG
+253 KRIAAFLKRAFRG
-266 PVERAVVDRYTAYA
+266 PVEAATVDRYTAYA
-280 LAKMKQELSFTDSMK
+280 LAKMKQELTFTESMK
-295 KVASAALSSP
+295 KVASGVLSSP
-305 MFLYRYS
+305 MFLYRYPAT
-312 IDGEKSKPYMIASN
+312 DAKAYTLASN

-332 ASGPDDKLL
+332 ASTPDSDLL
-341 RLAASGELTKPEVL
+341 RLAGNGDLVEPEVL
-355 DRTIDHMLADPKIER
+355 DKTIDRMLADPKIER
-370 FLDTFPVQWMQLE
+370 FLDTFPAQWMQLE

-398 MLDKDHPASLQMLC
+398 MLDKNHPASLQMLC

-419 AVFVEN
+419 AVFVED
-425 RPIAD
+425 RPIAEF
-430 LINPDFS
+430 IKPTFS
-437 YQSDFLR
+437 YQSDFLK
-444 DWYTADL
+444 DWYTTDL
-451 NAPKVDEKKI
+451 KAPKVDEKKI
-461 LEQNIPIKTKL
+461 IEENKPLEAKR
-472 KAAESMI
+472 KAAREVI
-479 KLAQADLDIFVESIP
+479 KLAQYDLDVFVESIP
-494 SIIEKKAE
+494 SIIEKKAD

-527 SPWYHIG
+527 SPWHHIG

-551 ETNVDLGNTY
+551 ETNVNLGKTY
-561 GKLKWELAKNFVD
+561 GKLKWEFAKNFVD
-574 GKVHT
+574 GKVHA

-596 TAQEL
+596 TAREL
-601 ELSIGTDD
+601 KLSIGTDD
-609 SFKIWIN
+609 SFKLWLN
-616 DQLIT
+616 GKLIT
-621 DKKIIRGVAPDQD
+621 DKKITRGVAPDQD

-642 GGNKL
+642 GQNKL

-666 VPFPVSVVAAMQTDA
+666 VPFPVPVVAAIQTDTA
-681 EERSHEQT
+681 ERSDEQT
-689 TTLAEYYR
+689 AALAEYYL
-697 SIAPELEPARKDVK
+697 SIAPELEPARKK
-711 SKREILAKVLNQEKD
+711 AASKREILAKVLNQEKD

-750 EIRDRLRDETFRRV
+750 EIRGRLRDETFRRV

-814 IPPLNEDA
+814 VPPLNEDA

-827 TIREKFAVHRENPDC
+827 TIREKFAEHRENPDC

-876 ASGTLLRKYEFKD
+876 VSGTLLRKYEFKD

-896 ITKEDRRFAKAFTA
+896 IAKEDRRFAKAFTA

-927 SIDRIINKT
+927 TIDRIINKT
-936 AEKNFRLRPLLKE
+936 ANKNFRLRSLIKE
-949 VLKSKSFLQGN
+949 VIRSKSFLQKS

>member
-1 MFAKRFI
+1 M
-8 QRGGL
+8 L
-13 LLLFVSIHTALEAD
+13 VSIHTVPEAD

-84 PPEDEPQPKP
+84 PPEDEPRLTEAQR
-94 AERTHFLAS
+94 ANLLAT
-103 LKTMLRTATDG
+103 LKTELRAATAT
-114 VAAKQNQI
+114 AKGGHIPI
-122 RRLNRFQYNNSVR
+122 RRLNRFQYNNAVR
-135 DLFRLNRDVFAL
+135 DLFQLNRDVFPL
-147 PEKLMTRQTIYLS
+147 PEKLMTRQTIYLNS
-160 APKMPDHV
+160 PKMPDRV
-168 NVRSLTLHPDA
+168 NVRSLTLNPAD

-226 FNEDTVGIWSTF
+226 FNENTVGVWNTLF
-238 FEKPALDADVPTEIN
+238 KPPAEGIDLSVDTR
-253 KRIKAFLEQAFRG
+253 KRIAAFLKRAFRG
-266 PVERAVVDRYTAYA
+266 PVEAATVDRYTAYA
-280 LAKMKQELSFTDSMK
+280 LAKMKQELSFTESMK
-295 KVASAALSSP
+295 KVASGVLSSP
-305 MFLYRYS
+305 MFLYRYPAT
-312 IDGEKSKPYMIASN
+312 DAKAYTLASN

-355 DRTIDHMLADPKIER
+355 DKTIDHMLADPKIER

-398 MLDKDHPASLQMLC
+398 MLDKNHPASLQMLC

-425 RPIAD
+425 RPVAD

-437 YQSDFLR
+437 YQSDFLK
-444 DWYTADL
+444 DWYTTDL
-451 NAPKVDEKKI
+451 KAPKVDEKKI
-461 LEQNIPIKTKL
+461 LEQNIPIKINR
-472 KAAESMI
+472 KAAEFMI
-479 KLAQADLDIFVESIP
+479 KLAQYDLDVFVESIP
-494 SIIEKKAE
+494 SIIEKKAD

-527 SPWYHIG
+527 SPWHHIG

-551 ETNVDLGNTY
+551 ETNVDLAKTY

-596 TAQEL
+596 TAREL

-621 DKKIIRGVAPDQD
+621 DKKITRGVAPDQD
-634 KVRVSLVK
+634 KVRVSLAK

-666 VPFPVSVVAAMQTDA
+666 VPFPVPVVAAMQTDA
-681 EERSHEQT
+681 AERSHEQT
-689 TTLAEYYR
+689 AALAEYYL
-697 SIAPELEPARKDVK
+697 SIAPELEPARKK
-711 SKREILAKVLNQEKD
+711 AASKREILAKVLNQEKD

-750 EIRDRLRDETFRRV
+750 EIRGRLRDETFRRV

-814 IPPLNEDA
+814 VPPLNEDA

-827 TIREKFAVHRENPDC
+827 TIREKFAKHRENPDC

-876 ASGTLLRKYEFKD
+876 VSGTLLRKYEFKD

-927 SIDRIINKT
+927 TIDRIINKT
-936 AEKNFRLRPLLKE
+936 ANKNFRLRSLLKE
-949 VLKSKSFLQGN
+949 VIRSKSFLQKS

>member
-13 LLLFVSIHTALEAD
+13 LLLFVSIHTVPEAD

-84 PPEDEPQPKP
+84 PPEDEPRLTEAQR
-94 AERTHFLAS
+94 ANLLAT
-103 LKTMLRTATDG
+103 LKTELRAATAT
-114 VAAKQNQI
+114 AKGGHIPI
-122 RRLNRFQYNNSVR
+122 RRLNRFQYNNAVR
-135 DLFRLNRDVFAL
+135 DLFQLNRDVFLL
-147 PEKLMTRQTIYLS
+147 PEKLMTRQTIYLN
-160 APKMPDHV
+160 APKMPDRV
-168 NVRSLTLHPDA
+168 NVRSLTLNPAD

-226 FNEDTVGIWSTF
+226 FNENTVGVWNTLF
-238 FEKPALDADVPTEIN
+238 KPPAEGIDLSADTR
-253 KRIKAFLEQAFRG
+253 KRIAAFLKRAFRG
-266 PVERAVVDRYTAYA
+266 PVEAATVDRYTAYA
-280 LAKMKQELSFTDSMK
+280 LAKMKQELSFTESMK
-295 KVASAALSSP
+295 KVASGVLSSP
-305 MFLYRYS
+305 MFLYRYPAT
-312 IDGEKSKPYMIASN
+312 DAKAYTLASN

-332 ASGPDDKLL
+332 ASTPDTDLL
-341 RLAASGELTKPEVL
+341 RLAGNGDLVEPEVL
-355 DRTIDHMLADPKIER
+355 DKTIDRMLADPKIER

-398 MLDKDHPASLQMLC
+398 MLDKNHPASLQMLC

-419 AVFVEN
+419 AVFVED
-425 RPIAD
+425 RPIAE
-430 LINPDFS
+430 LIKPAFS
-437 YQSDFLR
+437 YQSDFLK
-444 DWYTADL
+444 DWYTTDL
-451 NAPKVDEKKI
+451 KAPKVDEKKI
-461 LEQNIPIKTKL
+461 IEENKPLEAKR
-472 KAAESMI
+472 KAAREVI
-479 KLAQADLDIFVESIP
+479 KSAQTDLDDFVKSIP
-494 SIIEKKAE
+494 LIIEKKAE
-502 QIDFTEGQ
+502 QIDFAEGQ
-510 AQWEAA
+510 AQWETA

-551 ETNVDLGNTY
+551 ETNVDLAKTY

-596 TAQEL
+596 TAREL

-621 DKKIIRGVAPDQD
+621 DKKITRGVAPDQD

-666 VPFPVSVVAAMQTDA
+666 VPFPVPVVAAMQTDA
-681 EERSHEQT
+681 AERSHEQT
-689 TTLAEYYR
+689 AALAEYYL
-697 SIAPELEPARKDVK
+697 SIAPELEPARKK
-711 SKREILAKVLNQEKD
+711 AASKREILAKVLNQEKD

-750 EIRDRLRDETFRRV
+750 EIRGRLRDETFRRV

-783 TSGPRRTHPIARGA
+783 TSGPRRTLPIARGA
-797 WVIEV
+797 WIIEV

-814 IPPLNEDA
+814 VPPLNEDA

-827 TIREKFAVHRENPDC
+827 TIREKFAKHRENPDC

-847 RLDPLGFALENFDI
+847 RLDPLGFAMENFDI
-861 TGRWRDKYENGRTVD
+861 TGRWRDKYENGRSVD

-927 SIDRIINKT
+927 TIDRIINKT
-936 AEKNFRLRPLLKE
+936 AKNNFRLRSLLKE
-949 VLKSKSFLQGN
+949 VIRSKSFLQKS

>member
-13 LLLFVSIHTALEAD
+13 LLLLGSIHTVPEAD

-57 EIANVK
+57 EIANDK

-84 PPEDEPQPKP
+84 PPEDEPRLTEAQR
-94 AERTHFLAS
+94 ANLLAS
-103 LKTMLRTATDG
+103 LKTELRAATAN
-114 VAAKQNQI
+114 AKGGHIPI
-122 RRLNRFQYNNSVR
+122 RRLNRFQYNNTVR
-135 DLFRLNRDVFAL
+135 DLFQLNRDVFPL
-147 PEKLMTRQTIYLS
+147 PEKLMTRQTIYLN
-160 APKMPDHV
+160 APKMPDRV
-168 NVRSLTLHPDA
+168 NVRSLTLNPAD

-226 FNEDTVGIWSTF
+226 FNENTVGVWNTF
-238 FEKPALDADVPTEIN
+238 FKPPAEGIDLSADTR
-253 KRIKAFLEQAFRG
+253 KRIAAFLKRAFRG
-266 PVERAVVDRYTAYA
+266 PVEAATVDRYTAYA
-280 LAKMKQELSFTDSMK
+280 LAKMKQELTFTESMK
-295 KVASAALSSP
+295 KVASGVLSSP
-305 MFLYRYS
+305 MFLYRYPAT
-312 IDGEKSKPYMIASN
+312 DAKAYTLASN

-332 ASGPDDKLL
+332 ASTPDSDLL
-341 RLAASGELTKPEVL
+341 RLAGNGDLVEPEVL
-355 DRTIDHMLADPKIER
+355 DKTIDRMLADPKIER
-370 FLDTFPVQWMQLE
+370 FLDTFPAQWMQLE

-398 MLDKDHPASLQMLC
+398 MLDKNHPASLQMLC

-419 AVFVEN
+419 AVFVED
-425 RPIAD
+425 RPIAEF
-430 LINPDFS
+430 IKPTFS
-437 YQSDFLR
+437 YQSNFLK
-444 DWYTADL
+444 DWYTTDL
-451 NAPKVDEKKI
+451 KAPKVDEKKI
-461 LEQNIPIKTKL
+461 IEENKPLEAKR
-472 KAAESMI
+472 KAAREVI
-479 KLAQADLDIFVESIP
+479 KLAQYDLDVFVESIP
-494 SIIEKKAE
+494 SIIEKKAD

-527 SPWYHIG
+527 SPWHHIG

-551 ETNVDLGNTY
+551 ETNVNLGKTY
-561 GKLKWELAKNFVD
+561 GKLKWEFAKNFVD
-574 GKVHT
+574 GKVHA

-596 TAQEL
+596 TAREL

-609 SFKIWIN
+609 SFKLWLN
-616 DQLIT
+616 GKLIT
-621 DKKIIRGVAPDQD
+621 DKKITRGVAPDQD

-642 GGNKL
+642 GQNKL

-666 VPFPVSVVAAMQTDA
+666 VPFPVPVVAAIQTDTA
-681 EERSHEQT
+681 ERSDEQT
-689 TTLAEYYR
+689 AALAEYYL
-697 SIAPELEPARKDVK
+697 SIAPELEPARKK
-711 SKREILAKVLNQEKD
+711 AASKREILAKVLNQEKD

-750 EIRDRLRDETFRRV
+750 EIRGRLRDETFRRV

-814 IPPLNEDA
+814 VPPLNEDA

-827 TIREKFAVHRENPDC
+827 TIREKFAEHRENPDC

-876 ASGTLLRKYEFKD
+876 VSGTLLRKYEFKD

-896 ITKEDRRFAKAFTA
+896 IAKEDRRFAKAFTA

-927 SIDRIINKT
+927 TIDRIINKT
-936 AEKNFRLRPLLKE
+936 ANKNFRLRSLLKE
-949 VLKSKSFLQGN
+949 VIRSKSFLQKS

>member
-13 LLLFVSIHTALEAD
+13 LLLLGSIHTVPEAD

-57 EIANVK
+57 EIANDK

-84 PPEDEPQPKP
+84 PPEDEPRLTEAQR
-94 AERTHFLAS
+94 ANLLAS
-103 LKTMLRTATDG
+103 LKTELRAATAN
-114 VAAKQNQI
+114 AKGGHIPI
-122 RRLNRFQYNNSVR
+122 RRLNRFQYNNTVR
-135 DLFRLNRDVFAL
+135 DLFQLNRDVFPL
-147 PEKLMTRQTIYLS
+147 PEKLMTRQTIYLN
-160 APKMPDHV
+160 APKMPDRV
-168 NVRSLTLHPDA
+168 NVRSLTLNPAD

-226 FNEDTVGIWSTF
+226 FNENTVGVWNTF
-238 FEKPALDADVPTEIN
+238 FKPPAEGIDLSADTR
-253 KRIKAFLEQAFRG
+253 KRIAAFLKRAFRG
-266 PVERAVVDRYTAYA
+266 PVEAATVDRYTAYA
-280 LAKMKQELSFTDSMK
+280 LAKMKQELTFTESMK
-295 KVASAALSSP
+295 KVASGVLSSP
-305 MFLYRYS
+305 MFLYRYPAT
-312 IDGEKSKPYMIASN
+312 DAKAYTLASN

-332 ASGPDDKLL
+332 ASTPDSDLL
-341 RLAASGELTKPEVL
+341 RLAGNGDLVEPEVL
-355 DRTIDHMLADPKIER
+355 DKTIDRMLADPKIER
-370 FLDTFPVQWMQLE
+370 FLDTFPAQWMQLE

-398 MLDKDHPASLQMLC
+398 MLDKNHPASLQMLC

-419 AVFVEN
+419 AVFVED
-425 RPIAD
+425 RPIAEF
-430 LINPDFS
+430 IKPTFS
-437 YQSDFLR
+437 YQSNFLK
-444 DWYTADL
+444 DWYTTDL
-451 NAPKVDEKKI
+451 KAPKVDEKKI
-461 LEQNIPIKTKL
+461 IEENKPLEAKR
-472 KAAESMI
+472 KAAREVI
-479 KLAQADLDIFVESIP
+479 KLAQYDLDVFVESIP
-494 SIIEKKAE
+494 SIIEKKAD

-527 SPWYHIG
+527 SPWHHIG
-534 PFGAGNFDEAHA
+534 PFGAGDFDEAHA

-551 ETNVDLGNTY
+551 ETNVNLGKTY
-561 GKLKWELAKNFVD
+561 GKLKWEFAKNFVD
-574 GKVHT
+574 GKVHA

-596 TAQEL
+596 TAREL

-609 SFKIWIN
+609 SFKLWLN
-616 DQLIT
+616 GKLIT
-621 DKKIIRGVAPDQD
+621 DKKITRGVAPDQD

-642 GGNKL
+642 GQNKL

-666 VPFPVSVVAAMQTDA
+666 VPFPVPVVAAIQTDTA
-681 EERSHEQT
+681 ERSDEQT
-689 TTLAEYYR
+689 AALAEYYL
-697 SIAPELEPARKDVK
+697 SIAPELEPARKK
-711 SKREILAKVLNQEKD
+711 AASKREILAKVLNQEKD

-750 EIRDRLRDETFRRV
+750 EIRGRLRDETFRRV

-814 IPPLNEDA
+814 VPPLNEDA

-827 TIREKFAVHRENPDC
+827 TIREKFAEHRENPDC

-876 ASGTLLRKYEFKD
+876 VSGTLLRKYEFKD

-896 ITKEDRRFAKAFTA
+896 IAKEDRRFAKAFTA

-927 SIDRIINKT
+927 TIDRIINKT
-936 AEKNFRLRPLLKE
+936 ANKNFRLRSLLKE
-949 VLKSKSFLQGN
+949 VIRSKSFLQKS

>member
-13 LLLFVSIHTALEAD
+13 LLLFVSIHTVPEAD

-57 EIANVK
+57 EIANDK

-84 PPEDEPQPKP
+84 PPEDEPRLTEAQR
-94 AERTHFLAS
+94 ANLLAT
-103 LKTMLRTATDG
+103 LKTELRAATAT
-114 VAAKQNQI
+114 AKGERIPI
-122 RRLNRFQYNNSVR
+122 RRLNRFQYNNAVR
-135 DLFRLNRDVFAL
+135 DLFQLNRDVFPL
-147 PEKLMTRQTIYLS
+147 PEKLMTRQTIYLN
-160 APKMPDHV
+160 APKMPDRV
-168 NVRSLTLHPDA
+168 NVRSLTLNPAD

-226 FNEDTVGIWSTF
+226 FNENTVGVWNTLF
-238 FEKPALDADVPTEIN
+238 KPPAEGIDLSADTR
-253 KRIKAFLEQAFRG
+253 KRIAAFLKRAFRG
-266 PVERAVVDRYTAYA
+266 PVEAATVDRYTAYA
-280 LAKMKQELSFTDSMK
+280 LAKMKQELSFTESMK
-295 KVASAALSSP
+295 KVASGVLSSP
-305 MFLYRYS
+305 MFLYRYPAT
-312 IDGEKSKPYMIASN
+312 DAKAYTLASN

-355 DRTIDHMLADPKIER
+355 DKTIDHMLADPKIER

-398 MLDKDHPASLQMLC
+398 MLDKNHPASLQMLC

-425 RPIAD
+425 RPVAD

-437 YQSDFLR
+437 YQSDFLK
-444 DWYTADL
+444 DWYTTDL
-451 NAPKVDEKKI
+451 KAPKVDEKKI
-461 LEQNIPIKTKL
+461 LEQNIPIKINR
-472 KAAESMI
+472 KAAEFMI
-479 KLAQADLDIFVESIP
+479 KLAQYDLDVFVESIP
-494 SIIEKKAE
+494 SIIEKKAD

-551 ETNVDLGNTY
+551 ETNVDLAKTY

-596 TAQEL
+596 TAREL

-621 DKKIIRGVAPDQD
+621 DKKITRGVAPDQD

-666 VPFPVSVVAAMQTDA
+666 VPFPVPVVAAMQTDA
-681 EERSHEQT
+681 AERSHEQT
-689 TTLAEYYR
+689 AALAEYYL
-697 SIAPELEPARKDVK
+697 SIAPELEPARKK
-711 SKREILAKVLNQEKD
+711 AASKREILAKVLNQEKD

-750 EIRDRLRDETFRRV
+750 EIRGRLRDETFRRV

-814 IPPLNEDA
+814 VPPLNEDA

-827 TIREKFAVHRENPDC
+827 TIREKFAKHRENPDC

-876 ASGTLLRKYEFKD
+876 VSGTLLRKYEFKD

-927 SIDRIINKT
+927 TIDRIINKT
-936 AEKNFRLRPLLKE
+936 ANKNFRLRSLLKE
-949 VLKSKSFLQGN
+949 VIRSKNFLQKS

>member
-13 LLLFVSIHTALEAD
+13 LLLLGSIHTVPEAD

-57 EIANVK
+57 EIANDK

-84 PPEDEPQPKP
+84 PPEDEPRLTEAQR
-94 AERTHFLAS
+94 ANLLAS
-103 LKTMLRTATDG
+103 LKTELRAATAN
-114 VAAKQNQI
+114 AKGGHIPI
-122 RRLNRFQYNNSVR
+122 RRLNRFQYNNTVR
-135 DLFRLNRDVFAL
+135 DLFQLNRDVFPL
-147 PEKLMTRQTIYLS
+147 PEKLMTRQTIYLN
-160 APKMPDHV
+160 APKMPDRV
-168 NVRSLTLHPDA
+168 NVRSLTLNPAD

-226 FNEDTVGIWSTF
+226 FNENTVGVWNTF
-238 FEKPALDADVPTEIN
+238 FKPPAEGIDLSADTR
-253 KRIKAFLEQAFRG
+253 KRIAAFLKRAFRG
-266 PVERAVVDRYTAYA
+266 PVEAATVDRYTAYA
-280 LAKMKQELSFTDSMK
+280 LAKMKQELTFTESMK
-295 KVASAALSSP
+295 KVASGVLSSP
-305 MFLYRYS
+305 MFLYRYPAT
-312 IDGEKSKPYMIASN
+312 DAKAYTLASN

-332 ASGPDDKLL
+332 ASTPDSDLL
-341 RLAASGELTKPEVL
+341 RLAGNGDLVEPEVL
-355 DRTIDHMLADPKIER
+355 DKTIDRMLADPKIER
-370 FLDTFPVQWMQLE
+370 FLDTFPAQWMQLE

-398 MLDKDHPASLQMLC
+398 MLDKNLPASLQMLC

-419 AVFVEN
+419 AVFVED
-425 RPIAD
+425 RPIAEF
-430 LINPDFS
+430 IKPTFS
-437 YQSDFLR
+437 YQSDFLK
-444 DWYTADL
+444 DWYTTDL
-451 NAPKVDEKKI
+451 KAPKVDEKKI
-461 LEQNIPIKTKL
+461 IEENKPLEAKR
-472 KAAESMI
+472 KAAREVI
-479 KLAQADLDIFVESIP
+479 KLAQYDLDVFVESIP
-494 SIIEKKAE
+494 SIIEKKAD

-527 SPWYHIG
+527 SPWHHIG

-551 ETNVDLGNTY
+551 ETNVNLGKTY
-561 GKLKWELAKNFVD
+561 GKLKWEFAKNFVD
-574 GKVHT
+574 GKVHA

-596 TAQEL
+596 TAREL

-609 SFKIWIN
+609 SFKLWLN
-616 DQLIT
+616 GKLIT
-621 DKKIIRGVAPDQD
+621 DKKITRGVAPDQD

-642 GGNKL
+642 GQNKL

-666 VPFPVSVVAAMQTDA
+666 VPFPVPVVAAIQTDTA
-681 EERSHEQT
+681 ERSDEQT
-689 TTLAEYYR
+689 AALAEYYL
-697 SIAPELEPARKDVK
+697 SIAPELEPARKK
-711 SKREILAKVLNQEKD
+711 AASKREILAKVLNQEKD

-750 EIRDRLRDETFRRV
+750 EIRGRLRDETFRRV

-814 IPPLNEDA
+814 VPPLNEDA

-827 TIREKFAVHRENPDC
+827 TIREKFAEHRENPDC

-876 ASGTLLRKYEFKD
+876 VSGTLLRKYEFKD

-896 ITKEDRRFAKAFTA
+896 IAKEDRRFAKAFTA

-927 SIDRIINKT
+927 TIDRIINKT
-936 AEKNFRLRPLLKE
+936 ANKNFRLRSLLKE
-949 VLKSKSFLQGN
+949 VIRSKSFLQKS

>member
-13 LLLFVSIHTALEAD
+13 LLLLVSIHTVPEAD

-84 PPEDEPQPKP
+84 PPEDEPRLTEAQR
-94 AERTHFLAS
+94 ANLLAT
-103 LKTMLRTATDG
+103 LKTELRAATAT
-114 VAAKQNQI
+114 AKGGHIPI
-122 RRLNRFQYNNSVR
+122 RRLNRFQYNNAVR
-135 DLFRLNRDVFAL
+135 DLFQLNRDVFPL
-147 PEKLMTRQTIYLS
+147 PEKLMTRQTIYLN
-160 APKMPDHV
+160 APKMPDRV
-168 NVRSLTLHPDA
+168 NVRSLTLNPAD

-226 FNEDTVGIWSTF
+226 FNENTVGVWNTLF
-238 FEKPALDADVPTEIN
+238 KPPAEGIDLSVDTR
-253 KRIKAFLEQAFRG
+253 KRIAAFLKRAFRG
-266 PVERAVVDRYTAYA
+266 PVEVATVDRYTAYA
-280 LAKMKQELSFTDSMK
+280 LAKMKQELSFTESMK
-295 KVASAALSSP
+295 KVASGVLSSP
-305 MFLYRYS
+305 MFLYRYPAT
-312 IDGEKSKPYMIASN
+312 DAKAYTLASN

-355 DRTIDHMLADPKIER
+355 DKTIDHMLADPKIER

-398 MLDKDHPASLQMLC
+398 MLDKNHPASLQMLC

-425 RPIAD
+425 RPVAD

-437 YQSDFLR
+437 YQSDFLK
-444 DWYTADL
+444 DWYTTDL
-451 NAPKVDEKKI
+451 KAPKVDEKKI
-461 LEQNIPIKTKL
+461 LEQNIPIKINR
-472 KAAESMI
+472 KAAEFMI
-479 KLAQADLDIFVESIP
+479 KLAQYDLDVFVESIP
-494 SIIEKKAE
+494 SIIEKKAD

-551 ETNVDLGNTY
+551 ETNVDLGKTY

-596 TAQEL
+596 TAREL

-621 DKKIIRGVAPDQD
+621 DKKITRGVAPDQD

-666 VPFPVSVVAAMQTDA
+666 VPFPVPVVAAMQTDA
-681 EERSHEQT
+681 AERSHEQT
-689 TTLAEYYR
+689 AALAEYYL
-697 SIAPELEPARKDVK
+697 SIAPELEPARKK
-711 SKREILAKVLNQEKD
+711 AASKREILAKVLNQEKD

-750 EIRDRLRDETFRRV
+750 EIRGRLRDETFRRV

-814 IPPLNEDA
+814 VPPLNEDA

-827 TIREKFAVHRENPDC
+827 TIREKFAKHRENPDC

-876 ASGTLLRKYEFKD
+876 VSGTLLRKYEFKD

-936 AEKNFRLRPLLKE
+936 ANKNFRLRSLLKE
-949 VLKSKSFLQGN
+949 VIRSKIFLQKS

>member
-1 MFAKRFI
+1 
-8 QRGGL
+8 
-13 LLLFVSIHTALEAD
+13 
-27 EFDQFLKPFFTKNCV
+27 
-42 KCHGGEKVKGKVNLK
+42 
-57 EIANVK
+57 
-63 QFLANPELIKELIEV
+63 
-78 IDAADM
+78 
-84 PPEDEPQPKP
+84 
-94 AERTHFLAS
+94 
-103 LKTMLRTATDG
+103 
-114 VAAKQNQI
+114 
-122 RRLNRFQYNNSVR
+122 
-135 DLFRLNRDVFAL
+135 
-147 PEKLMTRQTIYLS
+147 
-160 APKMPDHV
+160 
-168 NVRSLTLHPDA
+168 
-179 GLREVKAFPKDL
+179 
-191 RASHGFDNQ
+191 
-200 ANQLTL
+200 
-206 SPLLLDAFLRLSV
+206 
-219 SIVESPD
+219 
-226 FNEDTVGIWSTF
+226 
-238 FEKPALDADVPTEIN
+238 
-253 KRIKAFLEQAFRG
+253 
-266 PVERAVVDRYTAYA
+266 
-280 LAKMKQELSFTDSMK
+280 MKQELSFTESMK
-295 KVASAALSSP
+295 KVASGVLSSP
-305 MFLYRYS
+305 MFLYRYPAT
-312 IDGEKSKPYMIASN
+312 DAKAYTLASN

-355 DRTIDHMLADPKIER
+355 DKTIDHMLANPKIER

-425 RPIAD
+425 RPVAD

-437 YQSDFLR
+437 YQSDFLK

-461 LEQNIPIKTKL
+461 LEQNIPIKINR
-472 KAAESMI
+472 KAAEFMI
-479 KLAQADLDIFVESIP
+479 KLAQYDLDVFVESIP
-494 SIIEKKAE
+494 SIIEKKAD

-534 PFGAGNFDEAHA
+534 PFGAGNFDEAHD

-551 ETNVDLGNTY
+551 ETNVDLAKTY

-596 TAQEL
+596 TAREL

-621 DKKIIRGVAPDQD
+621 DKKITRGVAPDQD

-666 VPFPVSVVAAMQTDA
+666 VPFPVPVVAAMQTDA
-681 EERSHEQT
+681 AERSHEQT
-689 TTLAEYYR
+689 AALAEYYL
-697 SIAPELEPARKDVK
+697 SIAPELEPARKK
-711 SKREILAKVLNQEKD
+711 AASKREILAKVLNQEKD

-750 EIRDRLRDETFRRV
+750 EIRGRLRDETFRRV

-814 IPPLNEDA
+814 VPPLNEDA

-827 TIREKFAVHRENPDC
+827 TIREKFAKHRENPDC

-936 AEKNFRLRPLLKE
+936 ANKNFRLRSLLKE
-949 VLKSKSFLQGN
+949 VIKSKSFLQKI

>member
-13 LLLFVSIHTALEAD
+13 LLLFVSIHTVPEAD

-57 EIANVK
+57 EIANDK

-84 PPEDEPQPKP
+84 PPEDEPRLTEAQR
-94 AERTHFLAS
+94 ANLLAT
-103 LKTMLRTATDG
+103 LKTELRAATAT
-114 VAAKQNQI
+114 AKGGHIPI
-122 RRLNRFQYNNSVR
+122 RRLNRFQYNNAVR
-135 DLFRLNRDVFAL
+135 DLFQLNRDVFPL
-147 PEKLMTRQTIYLS
+147 PEKLMTRQTIYLN
-160 APKMPDHV
+160 APKMPDRV
-168 NVRSLTLHPDA
+168 NVRSLTLNPAD

-226 FNEDTVGIWSTF
+226 FNENTVGVWNTLF
-238 FEKPALDADVPTEIN
+238 KPPAEGIDLSADTR
-253 KRIKAFLEQAFRG
+253 KRIAAFLKRAFRG
-266 PVERAVVDRYTAYA
+266 PVEAATVDRYTAYA
-280 LAKMKQELSFTDSMK
+280 LAKMKQELSFTESMK
-295 KVASAALSSP
+295 KVASGVLSSP
-305 MFLYRYS
+305 MFLYRYPAT
-312 IDGEKSKPYMIASN
+312 DAKAYTLASN

-355 DRTIDHMLADPKIER
+355 DKTIDHMLADPKIER

-398 MLDKDHPASLQMLC
+398 MLDKNHPASLQMLC

-425 RPIAD
+425 RPVAD

-437 YQSDFLR
+437 YQSDFLK
-444 DWYTADL
+444 DWYTTDL
-451 NAPKVDEKKI
+451 KAPKVDEKKI
-461 LEQNIPIKTKL
+461 LEQNIPIKINR
-472 KAAESMI
+472 KAAEFMI
-479 KLAQADLDIFVESIP
+479 KLAQYDLDVFVESIP
-494 SIIEKKAE
+494 SIIEKKAD

-551 ETNVDLGNTY
+551 ETNVDLAKTY

-596 TAQEL
+596 TAREL

-621 DKKIIRGVAPDQD
+621 DKKITRGVAPDQD

-666 VPFPVSVVAAMQTDA
+666 VPFPVPVVAAMQTDA
-681 EERSHEQT
+681 AERSHEQT
-689 TTLAEYYR
+689 AALAEYYL
-697 SIAPELEPARKDVK
+697 SIAPELEPARKK
-711 SKREILAKVLNQEKD
+711 AASKREILAKVLNQEKD

-750 EIRDRLRDETFRRV
+750 EIRGRLRDETFRRV

-814 IPPLNEDA
+814 VPPLNEDA

-827 TIREKFAVHRENPDC
+827 TIREKFAKHRENPDC

-876 ASGTLLRKYEFKD
+876 VSGTLLRKYEFKD

-936 AEKNFRLRPLLKE
+936 ANKNFRLRSLLKE
-949 VLKSKSFLQGN
+949 VIRSKSFLQKS

>member
-13 LLLFVSIHTALEAD
+13 LLLLGSIHTVPEAD

-57 EIANVK
+57 EIANDK

-84 PPEDEPQPKP
+84 PPEDEPRLTEAQR
-94 AERTHFLAS
+94 ANLLAS
-103 LKTMLRTATDG
+103 LKTELRAATAN
-114 VAAKQNQI
+114 AKGGHIPI
-122 RRLNRFQYNNSVR
+122 RRLNRFQYNNTVR
-135 DLFRLNRDVFAL
+135 DLFQLNRDVFPL
-147 PEKLMTRQTIYLS
+147 PEKLMTRQTIYLN
-160 APKMPDHV
+160 APKMPDRV
-168 NVRSLTLHPDA
+168 NVRSLTLNPAD

-226 FNEDTVGIWSTF
+226 FNENTVGVWNTF
-238 FEKPALDADVPTEIN
+238 FKPPAEGIDLSADTR
-253 KRIKAFLEQAFRG
+253 KRIAAFLKRAFRG
-266 PVERAVVDRYTAYA
+266 PVEAATVDRYTAYA
-280 LAKMKQELSFTDSMK
+280 LAKMKQELTFTESMK
-295 KVASAALSSP
+295 KVASGVLSSP
-305 MFLYRYS
+305 MFLYRYPAT
-312 IDGEKSKPYMIASN
+312 DAKAYTLASN

-332 ASGPDDKLL
+332 ASTPDSDLL
-341 RLAASGELTKPEVL
+341 RLAGNGDLVEPEVL
-355 DRTIDHMLADPKIER
+355 DKTIDRMLADPKIER
-370 FLDTFPVQWMQLE
+370 FLDTFPAQWMQLE

-398 MLDKDHPASLQMLC
+398 MLDKNHPASLQMLC

-419 AVFVEN
+419 AVFVED
-425 RPIAD
+425 RPIAEF
-430 LINPDFS
+430 IKPTFS
-437 YQSDFLR
+437 YQSDFLK
-444 DWYTADL
+444 DWYTTDL
-451 NAPKVDEKKI
+451 KAPKVDEKKI
-461 LEQNIPIKTKL
+461 IEENKPLEAKR
-472 KAAESMI
+472 KAAREVI
-479 KLAQADLDIFVESIP
+479 KLAQYDLDVFVESIP
-494 SIIEKKAE
+494 SVIEKKAD

-527 SPWYHIG
+527 SPWHHIG

-551 ETNVDLGNTY
+551 ETNVNLGKTY
-561 GKLKWELAKNFVD
+561 GKLKWEFAKNFVD
-574 GKVHT
+574 GKVHA

-596 TAQEL
+596 TAREL

-609 SFKIWIN
+609 SFKLWLN
-616 DQLIT
+616 GKLIT
-621 DKKIIRGVAPDQD
+621 DKKITRGVAPDQD

-642 GGNKL
+642 GQNKL

-666 VPFPVSVVAAMQTDA
+666 VPFPVPVVAAIQTDTA
-681 EERSHEQT
+681 ERSDEQT
-689 TTLAEYYR
+689 AALAEYYL
-697 SIAPELEPARKDVK
+697 SIAPELEPARKK
-711 SKREILAKVLNQEKD
+711 AASKREILAKVLNQEKD

-750 EIRDRLRDETFRRV
+750 EIRGRLRDETFRRV

-814 IPPLNEDA
+814 VPPLNEDA

-827 TIREKFAVHRENPDC
+827 TIREKFAEHRENPDC

-876 ASGTLLRKYEFKD
+876 VSGTLLRKYEFKD

-896 ITKEDRRFAKAFTA
+896 IAKEDRRFAKAFTA

-927 SIDRIINKT
+927 TIDRIINKT
-936 AEKNFRLRPLLKE
+936 ANKNFRLRSLLKE
-949 VLKSKSFLQGN
+949 VIRSKSFLQKS

>member
-13 LLLFVSIHTALEAD
+13 LLLLGSIHTVPEAD

-57 EIANVK
+57 EIANDK

-84 PPEDEPQPKP
+84 PPEDEPRLTEAQR
-94 AERTHFLAS
+94 ANLLAS
-103 LKTMLRTATDG
+103 LKTELRAATAN
-114 VAAKQNQI
+114 AKGGHIPI
-122 RRLNRFQYNNSVR
+122 RRLNRFQYNNTVR
-135 DLFRLNRDVFAL
+135 DLFQLNRDVFPL
-147 PEKLMTRQTIYLS
+147 PEKLMTRQTIYLN
-160 APKMPDHV
+160 APKMPDRV
-168 NVRSLTLHPDA
+168 NVRSLTLNPAD

-226 FNEDTVGIWSTF
+226 FNENTVGVWNTF
-238 FEKPALDADVPTEIN
+238 FKPPAEGIDLSADTR
-253 KRIKAFLEQAFRG
+253 KRIAAFLKRAFRG
-266 PVERAVVDRYTAYA
+266 PVEAATVDRYTAYA
-280 LAKMKQELSFTDSMK
+280 LAKMKQELTFTESMK
-295 KVASAALSSP
+295 KVASGVLSSP
-305 MFLYRYS
+305 MFLYRYPAT
-312 IDGEKSKPYMIASN
+312 DAKAYTLASN

-332 ASGPDDKLL
+332 ASTPDSDLL
-341 RLAASGELTKPEVL
+341 RLAGNGDLVEPEVL
-355 DRTIDHMLADPKIER
+355 DKTIDRMLADPKIER
-370 FLDTFPVQWMQLE
+370 FLDTFPAQWMQLE

-398 MLDKDHPASLQMLC
+398 MLDKNHPASLQMLC

-425 RPIAD
+425 RPIAEF
-430 LINPDFS
+430 IKPTFS
-437 YQSDFLR
+437 YQSDFLK
-444 DWYTADL
+444 DWYTTDL
-451 NAPKVDEKKI
+451 KAPKVDEKKI
-461 LEQNIPIKTKL
+461 IEENKPLEAKR
-472 KAAESMI
+472 KAAREVI
-479 KLAQADLDIFVESIP
+479 KLAQYDLDVFVESIP
-494 SIIEKKAE
+494 SIIEKKAD

-527 SPWYHIG
+527 SPWHHIG

-551 ETNVDLGNTY
+551 ETNVNLGKTY
-561 GKLKWELAKNFVD
+561 GKLKWEFAKNFVD
-574 GKVHT
+574 GKVHA

-596 TAQEL
+596 TAREL

-609 SFKIWIN
+609 SFKLWLN
-616 DQLIT
+616 GKLIT
-621 DKKIIRGVAPDQD
+621 DKKITRGVAPDQD

-642 GGNKL
+642 GQNKL

-666 VPFPVSVVAAMQTDA
+666 VPFPVPVVAAIQTDTA
-681 EERSHEQT
+681 ERSDEQT
-689 TTLAEYYR
+689 AALAEYYL
-697 SIAPELEPARKDVK
+697 SIAPELEPARKK
-711 SKREILAKVLNQEKD
+711 AASKREILAKVLNQEKD

-750 EIRDRLRDETFRRV
+750 EIRGRLRDETFRRV

-814 IPPLNEDA
+814 VPPLNEDA

-827 TIREKFAVHRENPDC
+827 TIREKFAEHRENPDC

-876 ASGTLLRKYEFKD
+876 VSGTLLRKYEFKD

-896 ITKEDRRFAKAFTA
+896 IAKEDRRFAKAFTA

-927 SIDRIINKT
+927 TIDRIINKT
-936 AEKNFRLRPLLKE
+936 ANKNFRLRSLLKE
-949 VLKSKSFLQGN
+949 VIRSKSFLQKS

>member
-13 LLLFVSIHTALEAD
+13 LLLLGSIHTVPEAD

-57 EIANVK
+57 EIANDK

-84 PPEDEPQPKP
+84 PPEDEPRLTEAQR
-94 AERTHFLAS
+94 ANLLAS
-103 LKTMLRTATDG
+103 LKTELRAATAN
-114 VAAKQNQI
+114 AKGGHIPI
-122 RRLNRFQYNNSVR
+122 RRLNRFQYNNTVR
-135 DLFRLNRDVFAL
+135 DLFQLNRDVFPL
-147 PEKLMTRQTIYLS
+147 PEKLMTRQTIYLN
-160 APKMPDHV
+160 APKMPDRV
-168 NVRSLTLHPDA
+168 NVRSLTLNPAD

-226 FNEDTVGIWSTF
+226 FNENTVGVWNTF
-238 FEKPALDADVPTEIN
+238 FKPPAEGIDLSADTR
-253 KRIKAFLEQAFRG
+253 KRIAAFLKRAFRG
-266 PVERAVVDRYTAYA
+266 PVEAATVDRYTAYA
-280 LAKMKQELSFTDSMK
+280 LAKMKQELTFTESMK
-295 KVASAALSSP
+295 KVASGVLSSP
-305 MFLYRYS
+305 MFLYRYPAT
-312 IDGEKSKPYMIASN
+312 DAKAYTLASN

-332 ASGPDDKLL
+332 ASTPDSDLL
-341 RLAASGELTKPEVL
+341 RLAGNGDLVEPEVL
-355 DRTIDHMLADPKIER
+355 DKTIDRMLADPKIER
-370 FLDTFPVQWMQLE
+370 FLDTFPAQWMQLE

-398 MLDKDHPASLQMLC
+398 MLDKNHPASLQMLC

-419 AVFVEN
+419 AVFVED
-425 RPIAD
+425 RPIAEF
-430 LINPDFS
+430 IKPTFS
-437 YQSDFLR
+437 YQSDFLK
-444 DWYTADL
+444 DWYTTDL
-451 NAPKVDEKKI
+451 KAPKVDEKKI
-461 LEQNIPIKTKL
+461 IEENKPLEAKR
-472 KAAESMI
+472 KAAREVI
-479 KLAQADLDIFVESIP
+479 KLAQYDLDVFVESIP
-494 SIIEKKAE
+494 SIIEKKAD

-527 SPWYHIG
+527 SPWHHIG

-551 ETNVDLGNTY
+551 ETNVNLGKTY
-561 GKLKWELAKNFVD
+561 GKLKWEFAKNFVD
-574 GKVHT
+574 GKVHA

-596 TAQEL
+596 TAREL

-609 SFKIWIN
+609 SFKLWLN
-616 DQLIT
+616 GKLIT
-621 DKKIIRGVAPDQD
+621 DKKITRGVAPDQD

-642 GGNKL
+642 GQNKL

-666 VPFPVSVVAAMQTDA
+666 VPFPVPVVAAIQTDTA
-681 EERSHEQT
+681 ERSDEQT
-689 TTLAEYYR
+689 AALAEYYL
-697 SIAPELEPARKDVK
+697 SIAPELEPARKK
-711 SKREILAKVLNQEKD
+711 AASKREILAKVLNQEKD

-750 EIRDRLRDETFRRV
+750 EIRGRLRDETFRRV

-814 IPPLNEDA
+814 VPPLNEDA

-827 TIREKFAVHRENPDC
+827 TIREKFAEHRENPDC

-876 ASGTLLRKYEFKD
+876 VSGTLLRKYEFKD

-896 ITKEDRRFAKAFTA
+896 IAKEDRRFAKAFTA

-927 SIDRIINKT
+927 TIDRIINKT
-936 AEKNFRLRPLLKE
+936 AKKNFKLRSLLKE
-949 VLKSKSFLQGN
+949 VIRSKSFLQKS

>member
-13 LLLFVSIHTALEAD
+13 LLLLGSIHTVPEAD

-57 EIANVK
+57 EIANDK

-84 PPEDEPQPKP
+84 PPEDEPRLTEAQR
-94 AERTHFLAS
+94 ANLLAS
-103 LKTMLRTATDG
+103 LKTELRAATAN
-114 VAAKQNQI
+114 AKGGHIPI
-122 RRLNRFQYNNSVR
+122 RRLNRFQYNNTVR
-135 DLFRLNRDVFAL
+135 DLFQLNRDVFPL
-147 PEKLMTRQTIYLS
+147 PEKLMTRQTIYLN
-160 APKMPDHV
+160 APKMPDRV
-168 NVRSLTLHPDA
+168 NVRSLTLNPAD

-226 FNEDTVGIWSTF
+226 FNENTVGVWNTF
-238 FEKPALDADVPTEIN
+238 FKPPAEGIDLSADTR
-253 KRIKAFLEQAFRG
+253 KRIAAFLKRAFRG
-266 PVERAVVDRYTAYA
+266 PVEAATVDRYTAYA
-280 LAKMKQELSFTDSMK
+280 LAKMKQELTFTESMK
-295 KVASAALSSP
+295 KVASGVLSSP
-305 MFLYRYS
+305 MFLYRYPAT
-312 IDGEKSKPYMIASN
+312 DAKAYTLASN

-332 ASGPDDKLL
+332 ASTPDSDLL
-341 RLAASGELTKPEVL
+341 RLAGNGDLVEPEVL
-355 DRTIDHMLADPKIER
+355 DKTIDRMLADPKIER
-370 FLDTFPVQWMQLE
+370 FLDTFPAQWMQLE

-398 MLDKDHPASLQMLC
+398 MLDKNHPASLQMLC

-425 RPIAD
+425 RPIAEF
-430 LINPDFS
+430 IKPTFS
-437 YQSDFLR
+437 YQSDFLK
-444 DWYTADL
+444 DWYTTDL
-451 NAPKVDEKKI
+451 KAPKVDEKKI
-461 LEQNIPIKTKL
+461 IEENKPLEAKR
-472 KAAESMI
+472 KAAREVI
-479 KLAQADLDIFVESIP
+479 KLAQYDLDVFVESIP
-494 SIIEKKAE
+494 SIIEKKAD

-527 SPWYHIG
+527 SPWHHIG

-551 ETNVDLGNTY
+551 ETNVNLGKTY
-561 GKLKWELAKNFVD
+561 GKLKWEFAKNFVD
-574 GKVHT
+574 GKVHA

-596 TAQEL
+596 TAREL

-609 SFKIWIN
+609 SFKLWLN
-616 DQLIT
+616 GKLIT
-621 DKKIIRGVAPDQD
+621 DKKITRGVAPDQD

-642 GGNKL
+642 GQNKL

-666 VPFPVSVVAAMQTDA
+666 VPFPVPVVAAIQTDTA
-681 EERSHEQT
+681 ERSDEQT
-689 TTLAEYYR
+689 AALAEYYL
-697 SIAPELEPARKDVK
+697 SIAPELEPARKK
-711 SKREILAKVLNQEKD
+711 AASKREILAKVLNQEKD

-750 EIRDRLRDETFRRV
+750 EIRGRLRDETFRRV

-814 IPPLNEDA
+814 VPPLNEDA

-827 TIREKFAVHRENPDC
+827 TIREKFAEHRENPDC

-876 ASGTLLRKYEFKD
+876 VSGTLLRKYEFKD

-896 ITKEDRRFAKAFTA
+896 IAKEDRRFAKAFTA

-927 SIDRIINKT
+927 TIDRIINKT
-936 AEKNFRLRPLLKE
+936 ANKNFRLRSLIKE
-949 VLKSKSFLQGN
+949 VIRSKSFLQKS

>member
-13 LLLFVSIHTALEAD
+13 LLLLGSIHTVPEAD

-57 EIANVK
+57 EIANDK

-84 PPEDEPQPKP
+84 PPEDEPRLTEAQR
-94 AERTHFLAS
+94 ANLLAS
-103 LKTMLRTATDG
+103 LKTELRAATAN
-114 VAAKQNQI
+114 AKGGHIPI
-122 RRLNRFQYNNSVR
+122 RRLNRFQYNNTVR
-135 DLFRLNRDVFAL
+135 DLFQLNRDVFPL
-147 PEKLMTRQTIYLS
+147 PEKLMTRQTIYLN
-160 APKMPDHV
+160 APKMPDRV
-168 NVRSLTLHPDA
+168 NVRSLTLNPAD

-226 FNEDTVGIWSTF
+226 FNENTVGVWNTF
-238 FEKPALDADVPTEIN
+238 FKPPAEGIDLSADTR
-253 KRIKAFLEQAFRG
+253 KRIAAFLKRAFRG
-266 PVERAVVDRYTAYA
+266 PVEAATVDRYTAYA
-280 LAKMKQELSFTDSMK
+280 LAKMKQELTFTESMK
-295 KVASAALSSP
+295 KVASGVLSSP
-305 MFLYRYS
+305 MFLYRYPAT
-312 IDGEKSKPYMIASN
+312 DAKAYTLASN

-332 ASGPDDKLL
+332 ASTPDSDLL
-341 RLAASGELTKPEVL
+341 RLAGNGDLVEPEVL
-355 DRTIDHMLADPKIER
+355 DKTIDRMLADPKIER
-370 FLDTFPVQWMQLE
+370 FLDTFPAQWMQLE

-398 MLDKDHPASLQMLC
+398 MLDKNHPASLQMLC

-419 AVFVEN
+419 AVFVED
-425 RPIAD
+425 RPIAEF
-430 LINPDFS
+430 IKPTFS
-437 YQSDFLR
+437 YQSDFLK
-444 DWYTADL
+444 DWYTTDL
-451 NAPKVDEKKI
+451 KAPKVDEKKI
-461 LEQNIPIKTKL
+461 IEENKPLEAKR
-472 KAAESMI
+472 KAAREVI
-479 KLAQADLDIFVESIP
+479 KLAQYDLDVFVESIP
-494 SIIEKKAE
+494 SIIEKKAD

-527 SPWYHIG
+527 SPWHHIG

-551 ETNVDLGNTY
+551 ETNVNLGKTY
-561 GKLKWELAKNFVD
+561 GKLKWEFAKNFVD
-574 GKVHT
+574 GKVHA

-596 TAQEL
+596 TAREL
-601 ELSIGTDD
+601 KLSIGTDD
-609 SFKIWIN
+609 SFKLWLN
-616 DQLIT
+616 GKLIT
-621 DKKIIRGVAPDQD
+621 DKKITRGVAPDQD

-642 GGNKL
+642 GQNKL

-666 VPFPVSVVAAMQTDA
+666 VPFPVPVVAAIQTDTA
-681 EERSHEQT
+681 ERSDEQT
-689 TTLAEYYR
+689 AALAEYYL
-697 SIAPELEPARKDVK
+697 SIAPELEPARKK
-711 SKREILAKVLNQEKD
+711 AASKREILAKVLNQEKD

-750 EIRDRLRDETFRRV
+750 EIRGRLRDETFRRV

-814 IPPLNEDA
+814 VPPLNEDA

-827 TIREKFAVHRENPDC
+827 TIREKFAEHRENPDC

-876 ASGTLLRKYEFKD
+876 VSGTLLRKYEFKD

-896 ITKEDRRFAKAFTA
+896 IAKEDRRFAKAFTA

-927 SIDRIINKT
+927 TIDRIINKT
-936 AEKNFRLRPLLKE
+936 ANKNFRLRSLLKE
-949 VLKSKSFLQGN
+949 VIRSKSFLQKS